1 MNQRIFVE
9 KKSEFDVAS
18 QKILAELQE
27 FTPLTNLK
35 QYVVYDVFD
44 AEEISWDKL
53 LNVLLDSVADISH
66 SQNPADLSISSFA
79 TEYLPGQYDQRAD
92 SAEQAI
98 QLVTG
103 NKPMIRTGKLF
114 VFDKVNDDTLAE
126 LKNYLIN
133 SVDSREKNLDILI
146 KPSIPQPENVPTIDG
161 FVDLDESG
169 LAALHKE
176 WSFSFDLADL
186 KFTQDYFKT
195 ENRNPTETELKVL
208 DTYWSDHCRHTT
220 FFTELKDITFEGDLA
235 NKIEEIFNR
244 YLALRKELG
253 REHKPISLMDI
264 GTIAAKY
271 LRANGKLDDLVI
283 TDEINA
289 CTIEIE
295 VDVEGEKQAWYLLFK
310 NETHNH
316 PTEIEPFGGASTC
329 VGGAI
334 RDPLSGRAFVYQA
347 MRVTG
352 SADPREP
359 IAETLEGKLPQKKIT
374 KTAAKGYSSY
384 GNQIGLATSHVAE
397 LYDPGY
403 KAKRMEVGYVA
414 GAVPKD
420 WVRREAPVTGDRVI
434 MVGGKTGRDGVG
446 GASGSSKVQDQ
457 TSINTLS
464 AEVQKGDAVEERKIQ
479 RLFRKPDVTKLIK
492 KCNDFGAGGVSVA
505 IGEIADSLNINLDKL
520 PTKYAGLNGTELAIS
535 ESQERMAVVVEA
547 KDVAKFIAHAS
558 QENLLAVEVAEVTDS
573 GRMQIF
579 WRGEMIVD
587 LDRIFLDTAGTKK
600 SMTTKVV
607 SNQHAKVQSFNPLT
621 TEQFKNELSQLNVAS
636 QKGLIENFD
645 SHVGRTT
652 VLMPLGGKHL
662 KTPALASVNTIPV
675 LNKSTDTVAISSW
688 GFSTTI
694 ANENPFLMGAYA
706 VVESLA
712 NLVASGGNHKNAR
725 LSFQEYFERL
735 GADSEKWGKPLQA
748 LLGALEAQLE
758 FETAAIGGKDSMS
771 GTFENISVPPTLI
784 SFACAVGEL
793 KNIIS
798 PEIKKAG
805 NYLYLAKHEPLASG
819 IPNYDQLNKVYKDV
833 HHHISNGTIVSAQTI
848 KEGGLATSVFKMM
861 VGNGIGANINYDLDC
876 FASQIGSLI
885 LESTTELEGY
895 ALLGKT
901 EGNSLTVNGDKF
913 STSELLAAW
922 EGTLEQIFPSKV
934 VRGDTNKNDSG
945 DANKNDSGDTNKN
958 DTNKNANEPVR
969 DPTNSAYSTVRE
981 SIKIASDIV
990 RGDTNKYDTNK
1001 YDTNKYP
1008 RVFIPIFPGT
1018 NCEYE
1023 TEHVFV
1029 DAGAD
1034 VHTALFRN
1042 YSEEAISE
1050 SISAFVTELE
1060 AANILMIPGG
1070 FSAGDEP
1077 DGSAKY
1083 IVSVLKNPEVKE
1095 AVHGLIARGGLVLGI
1110 CNGFQAL
1117 VKSGLLPYGEIR
1129 DVDETS
1135 ATMTFNSIGRHI
1147 SQTAHVEVVSDKSP
1161 WLQGM
1166 QGMKYIV
1173 PFSHG
1178 EGRFYANDAMV
1189 KDLAAN
1195 GQIATQYIDFEGN
1208 VALDMPYNP
1217 NGSVHGIEGITDA
1230 TGQIYGRMGHPER
1243 FRKGLMKNIP
1253 EMEFMDIFK
1262 NGVEWFKG

>member
-1 MNQRIFVE
+1 MDQRIFVE
-9 KKSEFDVAS
+9 KKSAFDVES
-18 QKILAELQE
+18 KKVLRELQE
-27 FTPLTNLK
+27 FASITQLK
-35 QYVVYDVFD
+35 QYVIYDVFD
-44 AEEISWDKL
+44 ADENTWGKL
-53 LNVLLDSVADISH
+53 SKVLLDSVADIAH
-66 SQNPADLSISSFA
+66 GQNPVDSSLTSFA
-79 TEYLPGQYDQRAD
+79 VEYLPGQYDQRAD

-103 NKPMIRTGKLF
+103 TKPMIRTGKLF
-114 VFDKVNDDTLAE
+114 EFDQVNDSSLQEIKD
-126 LKNYLIN
+126 YLIN
-133 SVDSREKNLDILI
+133 SVDSQQKDLAVLV
-146 KPSIPQPENVPTIDG
+146 KPNIPKPEDVPTVDG
-161 FVDLDESG
+161 FIDLDENA
-169 LAALHKE
+169 LADLHRE

-295 VDVEGEKQAWYLLFK
+295 VDVEGEKQDWYLLFK

-352 SADPREP
+352 SADPRER
-359 IAETLEGKLPQKKIT
+359 IADTLEGKLPQKKIT

-384 GNQIGLATSHVAE
+384 GNQIGLATSHIAE
-397 LYDPGY
+397 VYDQGY

-446 GASGSSKVQDQ
+446 GASGSSKVQDE

-479 RLFRKPDVTKLIK
+479 RLFRKPEVTRLIK

-547 KDVAKFIAHAS
+547 KDVATFVEYAS

-587 LDRIFLDTAGTKK
+587 LDREFLDTAGTQK
-600 SMTTKVV
+600 SMT
-607 SNQHAKVQSFNPLT
+607 AKVFSEQYAKTQALTPLT
-621 TEQFKNELSQLNVAS
+621 TEQFKKELSNLNVAS

-652 VLMPLGGKHL
+652 VLMPLGGKYL
-662 KTPALASVNTIPV
+662 RTPALASVNTIPV
-675 LNKSTDTVAISSW
+675 LNKSTSTCAISTW
-688 GFSTTI
+688 GFSTAI

-735 GADSEKWGKPLQA
+735 GGDAEKWGKPLQA

-771 GTFENISVPPTLI
+771 GTFEEISVPPTLI
-784 SFACAVGEL
+784 SFACAVGDASH
-793 KNIIS
+793 IIS
-798 PEIKKAG
+798 PEIKSAG
-805 NYLYLAKHEPLASG
+805 NYLYLAKHNAQSTG
-819 IPNYDQLNKVYKDV
+819 VPNYDQLNQVYAEV
-833 HHHISNGTIVSAQTI
+833 HQHIKKGTIVSAQTI
-848 KEGGLATSVFKMM
+848 KEGGLASALFKMM
-861 VGNGIGANINYDLDC
+861 VGNGIGADINYGLDC
-876 FASQIGSLI
+876 FTSQIGSLI
-885 LESTTELEGY
+885 LESTTKLEGY
-895 ALLGKT
+895 ELLGKT
-901 EGNSLTVNGDKF
+901 EGDSLIINGEKF
-913 STSELLAAW
+913 NTEELLAAW
-922 EGTLEQIFPSKV
+922 EGTLEPIFPSTTQK
-934 VRGDTNKNDSG
+934 S
-945 DANKNDSGDTNKN
+945 DARVQK
-958 DTNKNANEPVR
+958 
-969 DPTNSAYSTVRE
+969 
-981 SIKIASDIV
+981 SDAGV
-990 RGDTNKYDTNK
+990 QKSVDRSQTLEVET
-1001 YDTNKYP
+1001 P

-1029 DAGAD
+1029 DTGAD

-1042 YSEEAISE
+1042 YSEEAIAE
-1050 SISAFVTELE
+1050 SISSFVTELN

-1095 AVHGLIARGGLVLGI
+1095 AVHSLIARGGLVLGI

-1129 DVDETS
+1129 DLDESS

-1147 SQTAHVEVVSDKSP
+1147 SQTAQVEVKSAMSP
-1161 WLQGM
+1161 WLAGM
-1166 QGMKYIV
+1166 QGKKYIV

-1178 EGRFYANDAMV
+1178 EGRFYATDDMV
-1189 KDLAAN
+1189 KELAAN
-1195 GQIATQYIDFEGN
+1195 GQIATQYVDFDGN

-1243 FRKGLMKNIP
+1243 YRKGLMKNIP

-1262 NGVEWFKG
+1262 NGVVWFK

>member
-9 KKSEFDVAS
+9 KKSAFDVAS
-18 QKILAELQE
+18 QKVLAELQE
-27 FTPLTNLK
+27 FTPLTHLK
-35 QYVVYDVFD
+35 LYVVYDVFD
-44 AEEISWDKL
+44 AEESSWDKL
-53 LNVLLDSVADISH
+53 LKVLLDSVADISH
-66 SQNPADLSISSFA
+66 TQNPADSSLSSFA

-103 NKPMIRTGKLF
+103 TKPTIRTGKLF
-114 VFDKVNDDTLAE
+114 VFDKINDSQ
-126 LKNYLIN
+126 LKKVKDYLIN
-133 SVDSREKNLDILI
+133 SVDSHEKNLLILV
-146 KPSIPQPENVPTIDG
+146 KPEIPEPTPVETITG
-161 FVDLDESG
+161 FIEMNEST
-169 LAALHKE
+169 LQSFHRE

-186 KFTQDYFKT
+186 KFIQAYFQK
-195 ENRNPTETELKVL
+195 ENRDPTETELKVL

-220 FFTELKDITFEGDLA
+220 FFTELKDIQFAGDLA
-235 NKIEEIFNR
+235 QKVEEVFAR
-244 YLALRKELG
+244 YISLRKELG

-289 CTIEIE
+289 CTIEIK
-295 VDVEGEKQAWYLLFK
+295 VDVEGEEQDWYLLFK

-334 RDPLSGRAFVYQA
+334 RDPLSGRAFVYQS

-352 SADPREP
+352 SADPRER
-359 IAETLEGKLPQKKIT
+359 IEDTLEGKLPQKKIT

-384 GNQIGLATSHVAE
+384 GNQIGLATSHISE

-420 WVRREAPVTGDRVI
+420 WVRREAPLAGDRVI
-434 MVGGKTGRDGVG
+434 MVGGATGRDGVG
-446 GASGSSKVQDQ
+446 GASGSSKVQDE

-464 AEVQKGDAVEERKIQ
+464 AEVQKGDAVQERKIQ
-479 RLFRKPDVTKLIK
+479 RLFRKPEVTRLIK

-520 PTKYAGLNGTELAIS
+520 TTKYAGLNGTELAIS

-547 KDVAKFIAHAS
+547 KDVAAFIEHAS

-579 WRGEMIVD
+579 WRGNMIVD
-587 LDRIFLDTAGTKK
+587 LDRTFLDTAGTQK
-600 SMTTKVV
+600 SMHATAV
-607 SNQHAKVQSFNPLT
+607 SNSYAETQVITPLT
-621 TEQFKNELSQLNVAS
+621 TKQFKKELSQLNVAS

-652 VLMPLGGKHL
+652 VLMPLGGKYL
-662 KTPALASVNTIPV
+662 KTPSLASVNTIPV
-675 LNKSTDTVAISSW
+675 LNKFTDTVAISTW
-688 GFSTTI
+688 GFSTDL
-694 ANENPFLMGAYA
+694 ANKNPFLMGGYA
-706 VVESLA
+706 VVESLSK
-712 NLVASGGNHKNAR
+712 LVASGGNHKNAR

-735 GADSEKWGKPLQA
+735 GTDAKKWGKPLQA

-771 GTFENISVPPTLI
+771 GTFENIHVPPTLI

-798 PEIKKAG
+798 PELKDEG
-805 NYLYLAKHEPLASG
+805 NYIYLAEHQPSENGVPDYG
-819 IPNYDQLNKVYKDV
+819 QLNSMYSDIHK
-833 HHHISNGTIVSAQTI
+833 HIVNGNIISAQTI
-848 KEGGLATSVFKMM
+848 KDGGLASAVFKMA
-861 VGNGIGANINYDLDC
+861 VGNGIGANINYGKDC
-876 FASQIGSLI
+876 FKAQIGSLI
-885 LESTTELEGY
+885 LESTTELEGFE
-895 ALLGKT
+895 LLGKSGR
-901 EGNSLTVNGDKF
+901 ESLIINGETF
-913 STSELLAAW
+913 NLAELTAAW
-922 EGTLEQIFPSKV
+922 EGTLEPIFPSK
-934 VRGDTNKNDSG
+934 TSE
-945 DANKNDSGDTNKN
+945 S
-958 DTNKNANEPVR
+958 VR
-969 DPTNSAYSTVRE
+969 DSESVRVLTNEAT
-981 SIKIASDIV
+981 IV
-990 RGDTNKYDTNK
+990 RGDTNKDITQNLK
-1001 YDTNKYP
+1001 LKTGVRTSEP

-1042 YSEEAISE
+1042 YNETAVSE
-1050 SISAFVTELE
+1050 SISLFVSEIDQ
-1060 AANILMIPGG
+1060 AQILMIPGG

-1083 IVSVLKNPEVKE
+1083 IVSVLKNPAVKD
-1095 AVHGLIARGGLVLGI
+1095 AVHALIARGGLILGI

-1129 DVDETS
+1129 DLDETS
-1135 ATMTFNSIGRHI
+1135 ATMTFNNIGRHI
-1147 SQTAHVEVVSDKSP
+1147 SQTAHVQVKSDKSP
-1161 WLQGM
+1161 WLR
-1166 QGMKYIV
+1166 GMKDQKFII

-1178 EGRFYANDAMV
+1178 EGRFYASDDMV

-1195 GQIATQYIDFEGN
+1195 GQIATQYIDFDGN

-1230 TGQIYGRMGHPER
+1230 SGQIYGRMGHPER
-1243 FRKGLMKNIP
+1243 YRNGLMKNIP
-1253 EMEFMDIFK
+1253 EMAFMDIFK
-1262 NGVEWFKG
+1262 NGVEWFK

>member
-1 MNQRIFVE
+1 MAKV
-9 KKSEFDVAS
+9 KD
-18 QKILAELQE
+18 
-27 FTPLTNLK
+27 
-35 QYVVYDVFD
+35 YV
-44 AEEISWDKL
+44 
-53 LNVLLDSVADISH
+53 
-66 SQNPADLSISSFA
+66 
-79 TEYLPGQYDQRAD
+79 
-92 SAEQAI
+92 
-98 QLVTG
+98 
-103 NKPMIRTGKLF
+103 
-114 VFDKVNDDTLAE
+114 
-126 LKNYLIN
+126 IN
-133 SVDSREKNLDILI
+133 SVDSQEKNLDILVN
-146 KPSIPQPENVPTIDG
+146 PSIPKPTEVPLIEG
-161 FVDLDESG
+161 FTALDEN
-169 LAALHKE
+169 ALLSFHTE

-186 KFTQDYFKT
+186 KFIQDYFIQEK
-195 ENRNPTETELKVL
+195 RNPTETELKVL

-220 FFTELKDITFEGDLA
+220 FFTELKDIQFAGDLA
-235 NKIEEIFNR
+235 YKLEEIFNR

-352 SADPREP
+352 SGDPRER
-359 IAETLEGKLPQKKIT
+359 IENKLEGKLPQKKIT
-374 KTAAKGYSSY
+374 KMAAKGFASY
-384 GNQIGLATSHVAE
+384 GNQIGLATSQIAE
-397 LYDPGY
+397 IYDPGY

-446 GASGSSKVQDQ
+446 GASGSSKVQDE

-479 RLFRKPDVTKLIK
+479 RLFRKPEVTKLIK

-547 KDVAKFIAHAS
+547 KDVTAFVEYAS

-587 LDRIFLDTAGTKK
+587 LDREFLDTAGTQKTMHAK
-600 SMTTKVV
+600 AV
-607 SNQHAKVQSFNPLT
+607 SNSYVETQAITPLT
-621 TEQFKNELSQLNVAS
+621 NDQFKKELSQLNVAS

-652 VLMPLGGKHL
+652 VLMPLGGKYL
-662 KTPALASVNTIPV
+662 KTPSLASVNTIPV
-675 LNKSTDTVAISSW
+675 LNKSTDTVAISTW
-688 GFSTTI
+688 GFSVDL
-694 ANENPFLMGAYA
+694 ANKNPFLMGAYA

-712 NLVASGGNHKNAR
+712 KLVAAGGNHKDAR
-725 LSFQEYFERL
+725 LSFQEYFEKL
-735 GADSEKWGKPLQA
+735 GADAEKWGKPLQA

-771 GTFENISVPPTLI
+771 GTFDNIHVPPTLI

-798 PEIKKAG
+798 PEIKGKE
-805 NYLYLAKHEPLASG
+805 NFLYLAGHQATASG
-819 IPNYDQLNKVYKDV
+819 LPNYDQLNKTYADI
-833 HHHISNGTIVSAQTI
+833 HQHIKKGTIISAQTI
-848 KEGGLATSVFKMM
+848 KDGGLASAVFKMA
-861 VGNGIGANINYDLDC
+861 VGNGIGADINYGNDC
-876 FASQIGSLI
+876 FKPQIGSLI
-885 LESTTELEGY
+885 LESKTELTGY
-895 ALLGKT
+895 ELLGKT
-901 EGNSLTVNGDKF
+901 GGSDLTINGETFKLAEL
-913 STSELLAAW
+913 TSAW
-922 EGTLEQIFPSKV
+922 EGTLEPIFPSKTTANTKESNSKFQ
-934 VRGDTNKNDSG
+934 DSSANTLETN
-945 DANKNDSGDTNKN
+945 
-958 DTNKNANEPVR
+958 
-969 DPTNSAYSTVRE
+969 NSKLETV
-981 SIKIASDIV
+981 
-990 RGDTNKYDTNK
+990 
-1001 YDTNKYP
+1001 

-1023 TEHVFV
+1023 SEHVFV

-1034 VHTALFRN
+1034 VHTRLFTN
-1042 YSEEAISE
+1042 YNEQAVSE
-1050 SISAFVTELE
+1050 SIAAFVEQIN
-1060 AANILMIPGG
+1060 AANIMMIPGG

-1083 IVSVLKNPEVKE
+1083 IVSVLKNPAIKD
-1095 AVHGLIARGGLVLGI
+1095 AVHALLKRGGLMLGI

-1129 DVDETS
+1129 DLDDTS
-1135 ATMTFNSIGRHI
+1135 ATMTFNNIGRHI
-1147 SQTAHVEVVSDKSP
+1147 SQTAHVEVKSDKSP
-1161 WLQGM
+1161 WLAGM
-1166 QGMKYIV
+1166 QGKKYIV

-1189 KDLAAN
+1189 KELATN

-1243 FRKGLMKNIP
+1243 YRKGLMKNIP

>member
-1 MNQRIFVE
+1 MRCCHF
-9 KKSEFDVAS
+9 
-18 QKILAELQE
+18 
-27 FTPLTNLK
+27 
-35 QYVVYDVFD
+35 
-44 AEEISWDKL
+44 
-53 LNVLLDSVADISH
+53 
-66 SQNPADLSISSFA
+66 
-79 TEYLPGQYDQRAD
+79 
-92 SAEQAI
+92 
-98 QLVTG
+98 
-103 NKPMIRTGKLF
+103 
-114 VFDKVNDDTLAE
+114 
-126 LKNYLIN
+126 
-133 SVDSREKNLDILI
+133 
-146 KPSIPQPENVPTIDG
+146 IPNGV
-161 FVDLDESG
+161 
-169 LAALHKE
+169 
-176 WSFSFDLADL
+176 FSFDLADL
-186 KFTQDYFKT
+186 KFIQDYFIQEK
-195 ENRNPTETELKVL
+195 RNPTETELKVL

-220 FFTELKDITFEGDLA
+220 FFTELKDIQFAGDLA
-235 NKIEEIFNR
+235 YKLEEIFNR

-352 SADPREP
+352 SGDPRER
-359 IAETLEGKLPQKKIT
+359 IENTLEGKLPQKKIT
-374 KTAAKGYSSY
+374 KMAAKGFASY
-384 GNQIGLATSHVAE
+384 GNQIGLATSQIAE
-397 LYDPGY
+397 IYDPGY

-414 GAVPKD
+414 GAVPKE

-434 MVGGKTGRDGVG
+434 MVGGATGRDGVG
-446 GASGSSKVQDQ
+446 GASGSSKVQDE

-479 RLFRKPDVTKLIK
+479 RLFRKPEVTKLIK

-535 ESQERMAVVVEA
+535 ESQERMAVVLEA
-547 KDVAKFIAHAS
+547 KDVTAFVEYAS

-587 LDRIFLDTAGTKK
+587 LDREFLDTAGTQKTMHAK
-600 SMTTKVV
+600 AV
-607 SNQHAKVQSFNPLT
+607 SNSYVETQAITPLT
-621 TEQFKNELSQLNVAS
+621 NDQFKKELSQLNVAS

-652 VLMPLGGKHL
+652 VLMPLGGKYL
-662 KTPALASVNTIPV
+662 KTPSLASVNTIPV
-675 LNKSTDTVAISSW
+675 LNKSTDTVAISAW
-688 GFSTTI
+688 GFSVDL
-694 ANENPFLMGAYA
+694 ANKNPFLMGAYA

-712 NLVASGGNHKNAR
+712 KLVAAGGNHKDAR
-725 LSFQEYFERL
+725 LSFQEYFEKL
-735 GADSEKWGKPLQA
+735 GADAEKWGKPLQA

-771 GTFENISVPPTLI
+771 GTFDNIHVPPTLI

-798 PEIKKAG
+798 PEIKGKE
-805 NYLYLAKHEPLASG
+805 NFLYLAGHQATASG
-819 IPNYDQLNKVYKDV
+819 LPNYDQLNKTYADI
-833 HHHISNGTIVSAQTI
+833 HQHIKKGTIISAQTI
-848 KEGGLATSVFKMM
+848 KDGGLASAVFKMA
-861 VGNGIGANINYDLDC
+861 VGNGIGADINYGNDC
-876 FASQIGSLI
+876 FKPQIGSLI
-885 LESTTELEGY
+885 LESKTELTGY
-895 ALLGKT
+895 ELLGKT
-901 EGNSLTVNGDKF
+901 GGSDLTINGETFKLAEL
-913 STSELLAAW
+913 TSAW
-922 EGTLEQIFPSKV
+922 EGTLEPIFPSKTTANTKESNSKFQ
-934 VRGDTNKNDSG
+934 DSSANTLETN
-945 DANKNDSGDTNKN
+945 
-958 DTNKNANEPVR
+958 
-969 DPTNSAYSTVRE
+969 NSKLETV
-981 SIKIASDIV
+981 
-990 RGDTNKYDTNK
+990 
-1001 YDTNKYP
+1001 

-1023 TEHVFV
+1023 SEHVFV

-1034 VHTALFRN
+1034 VRTRLFTN
-1042 YSEEAISE
+1042 YNEQAVSE
-1050 SISAFVTELE
+1050 SIAAFVEQIN
-1060 AANILMIPGG
+1060 AANIMMIPGG

-1083 IVSVLKNPEVKE
+1083 IVSVLKNPAIKD
-1095 AVHGLIARGGLVLGI
+1095 AVHALLKRGGLMLGI

-1129 DVDETS
+1129 DLDDTS
-1135 ATMTFNSIGRHI
+1135 ATMTFNNIGRHI
-1147 SQTAHVEVVSDKSP
+1147 SQTAHVEVKSDKSP
-1161 WLQGM
+1161 WLAGM
-1166 QGMKYIV
+1166 QGKKYIV

-1189 KDLAAN
+1189 KELATN

-1208 VALDMPYNP
+1208 IALDMPYNP

-1243 FRKGLMKNIP
+1243 YRKGLMKNIP

>member
-18 QKILAELQE
+18 QKLLAELQE
-27 FTPLTNLK
+27 FTPLTSLK

-44 AEEISWDKL
+44 AEEASWDKL

-66 SQNPADLSISSFA
+66 TKNPADAALSSFA

-98 QLVTG
+98 QLVTS

-114 VFDKVNDDTLAE
+114 VFDKVNDSVLAE

-133 SVDSREKNLDILI
+133 SVDSQEKNLELLV
-146 KPSIPQPENVPTIDG
+146 KPNIPQPENVPTIDG
-161 FVDLDESG
+161 FIDLDESG

-186 KFTQDYFKT
+186 KFTQEYFKT
-195 ENRNPTETELKVL
+195 EKRNPTETELKVL

-235 NKIEEIFNR
+235 HKIEEIFNR

-359 IAETLEGKLPQKKIT
+359 IADTLEGKLPQKKIT

-420 WVRREAPVTGDRVI
+420 WVRREAPETGDRVI

-446 GASGSSKVQDQ
+446 GASGSSKVQDE

-479 RLFRKPDVTKLIK
+479 RLFRKPEVTRLIK

-547 KDVAKFIAHAS
+547 KDVAAFIAHAS

-587 LDRIFLDTAGTKK
+587 LDRVFLDTAGTQKT
-600 SMTTKVV
+600 MTAKVV
-607 SNQHAKVQSFNPLT
+607 SDSHAKIQALTPLT
-621 TEQFKNELSQLNVAS
+621 ADQFKKELSGLNVAS

-652 VLMPLGGKHL
+652 VLMPLGGKYL

-688 GFSTTI
+688 GFSTTM
-694 ANENPFLMGAYA
+694 ANENPFLMGAYS

-735 GADSEKWGKPLQA
+735 GADAEKWGKPLQA

-784 SFACAVGEL
+784 SFACAVGEM

-805 NYLYLAKHEPLASG
+805 NYLYLAKHQPLASG
-819 IPNYDQLNKVYKDV
+819 IPNYDQLNTVYKDI
-833 HHHISNGTIVSAQTI
+833 HEHISNGTIVSAQTI
-848 KEGGLATSVFKMM
+848 KEGGLATAVFKMM
-861 VGNGIGANINYDLDC
+861 VGNGIGATITYGLDC

-885 LESTTELEGY
+885 LESTKELDGY
-895 ALLGKT
+895 ELLGRT
-901 EGNSLTVNGDKF
+901 EGDSLTINGEQF
-913 STSELLAAW
+913 NTSELLAAW
-922 EGTLEQIFPSKV
+922 EGTLEPIFPSKTAASTKDSSTKFLSSKYKSQQEV
-934 VRGDTNKNDSG
+934 NPSTAAQGDFSQI
-945 DANKNDSGDTNKN
+945 DT
-958 DTNKNANEPVR
+958 
-969 DPTNSAYSTVRE
+969 
-981 SIKIASDIV
+981 
-990 RGDTNKYDTNK
+990 
-1001 YDTNKYP
+1001 P

-1042 YSEEAISE
+1042 FSEEAIAE
-1050 SISAFVTELE
+1050 SISAFVTELN

-1129 DVDETS
+1129 DLDETS

-1161 WLQGM
+1161 WLRGM
-1166 QGMKYIV
+1166 KGKKYIV

-1178 EGRFYANDAMV
+1178 EGRFFAPDTMV
-1189 KDLAAN
+1189 KDLAAS
-1195 GQIATQYIDFEGN
+1195 GQIATQYIDFDGN

-1262 NGVEWFKG
+1262 NGVEWFK

>member
-1 MNQRIFVE
+1 M
-9 KKSEFDVAS
+9 A
-18 QKILAELQE
+18 
-27 FTPLTNLK
+27 
-35 QYVVYDVFD
+35 
-44 AEEISWDKL
+44 
-53 LNVLLDSVADISH
+53 
-66 SQNPADLSISSFA
+66 
-79 TEYLPGQYDQRAD
+79 
-92 SAEQAI
+92 
-98 QLVTG
+98 
-103 NKPMIRTGKLF
+103 
-114 VFDKVNDDTLAE
+114 KVKD
-126 LKNYLIN
+126 YLIN
-133 SVDSREKNLDILI
+133 SVDSQEKNLDILVN
-146 KPSIPQPENVPTIDG
+146 PSIPKPTEVPLIEG
-161 FVDLDESG
+161 FTALDEN
-169 LAALHKE
+169 ALLSFHTE

-186 KFTQDYFKT
+186 KFIQDYFIQEK
-195 ENRNPTETELKVL
+195 RNPTETELKVL

-220 FFTELKDITFEGDLA
+220 FFTELKDIQFAGDLA
-235 NKIEEIFNR
+235 YKLEEIFNR

-352 SADPREP
+352 SGDPRER
-359 IAETLEGKLPQKKIT
+359 IENTLEGKLPQKKIT
-374 KTAAKGYSSY
+374 KMAAKGFASY
-384 GNQIGLATSHVAE
+384 GNQIGLATSQIAE
-397 LYDPGY
+397 IYDPGY

-446 GASGSSKVQDQ
+446 GASGSSKVQDE

-479 RLFRKPDVTKLIK
+479 RLFRKPEVTKLIK

-547 KDVAKFIAHAS
+547 KDVTAFVEYAS

-587 LDRIFLDTAGTKK
+587 LDREFLDTAGTQKTMHAK
-600 SMTTKVV
+600 AV
-607 SNQHAKVQSFNPLT
+607 SNSYVETQAITPLAND
-621 TEQFKNELSQLNVAS
+621 QFKKELSQLNVAS

-652 VLMPLGGKHL
+652 VLMPLGGKYL
-662 KTPALASVNTIPV
+662 KTPSLASVNTIPV
-675 LNKSTDTVAISSW
+675 LNKSTDTVAISTW
-688 GFSTTI
+688 GFSVDL
-694 ANENPFLMGAYA
+694 ANKNPFLMGAYA

-712 NLVASGGNHKNAR
+712 KLVAAGGNHKDAR
-725 LSFQEYFERL
+725 LSFQEYFEKL
-735 GADSEKWGKPLQA
+735 GADAEKWGKPLQA

-771 GTFENISVPPTLI
+771 GTFDNIHVPPTLI

-798 PEIKKAG
+798 PEIKGKE
-805 NYLYLAKHEPLASG
+805 NFLYLAGHQATASG
-819 IPNYDQLNKVYKDV
+819 LPNYDQLNKTYADI
-833 HHHISNGTIVSAQTI
+833 HQHIKKGTIISAQTI
-848 KEGGLATSVFKMM
+848 KDGGLASAVFKMA
-861 VGNGIGANINYDLDC
+861 VGNGIGADINYGNDC
-876 FASQIGSLI
+876 FKPQIGSLI
-885 LESTTELEGY
+885 LESKTELTGY
-895 ALLGKT
+895 ELLGKT
-901 EGNSLTVNGDKF
+901 GGSDLTINGETFKLAEL
-913 STSELLAAW
+913 TSAW
-922 EGTLEQIFPSKV
+922 EGTLEPIFPSKTTANTKESNSKFQ
-934 VRGDTNKNDSG
+934 DSSANTLETN
-945 DANKNDSGDTNKN
+945 
-958 DTNKNANEPVR
+958 
-969 DPTNSAYSTVRE
+969 NSKLETV
-981 SIKIASDIV
+981 
-990 RGDTNKYDTNK
+990 
-1001 YDTNKYP
+1001 

-1023 TEHVFV
+1023 SEHVFV

-1034 VHTALFRN
+1034 VRTRLFTN
-1042 YSEEAISE
+1042 YNEQAVSE
-1050 SISAFVTELE
+1050 SIAAFVEQIN
-1060 AANILMIPGG
+1060 AANIMMIPGG

-1083 IVSVLKNPEVKE
+1083 IVSVLKNPAIKD
-1095 AVHGLIARGGLVLGI
+1095 AVHALLKRGGLMLGI

-1129 DVDETS
+1129 DLDDTS
-1135 ATMTFNSIGRHI
+1135 ATMTFNNIGRHI
-1147 SQTAHVEVVSDKSP
+1147 SQTAHVEVKSDKSP
-1161 WLQGM
+1161 WLAGM
-1166 QGMKYIV
+1166 QGKKYIV

-1189 KDLAAN
+1189 KELATN

-1243 FRKGLMKNIP
+1243 YRKGLMKNIP

>member
-1 MNQRIFVE
+1 MAKV
-9 KKSEFDVAS
+9 KD
-18 QKILAELQE
+18 
-27 FTPLTNLK
+27 
-35 QYVVYDVFD
+35 YV
-44 AEEISWDKL
+44 
-53 LNVLLDSVADISH
+53 
-66 SQNPADLSISSFA
+66 
-79 TEYLPGQYDQRAD
+79 
-92 SAEQAI
+92 
-98 QLVTG
+98 
-103 NKPMIRTGKLF
+103 
-114 VFDKVNDDTLAE
+114 
-126 LKNYLIN
+126 IN
-133 SVDSREKNLDILI
+133 SVDSQEKNLDILVN
-146 KPSIPQPENVPTIDG
+146 PSIPKPTEVPIIEG
-161 FVDLDESG
+161 FIALDEN
-169 LAALHKE
+169 ALLSFHTE

-186 KFTQDYFKT
+186 KFIQDYFIQEK
-195 ENRNPTETELKVL
+195 RNPTETELKVL

-220 FFTELKDITFEGDLA
+220 FFTELKDIQFAGDLA
-235 NKIEEIFNR
+235 YKLEEIFNR

-352 SADPREP
+352 SGDPRER
-359 IAETLEGKLPQKKIT
+359 IENKLEGKLPQKKIT
-374 KTAAKGYSSY
+374 KMAAKGFASY
-384 GNQIGLATSHVAE
+384 GNQIGLATSQIAE
-397 LYDPGY
+397 IYDPGY

-446 GASGSSKVQDQ
+446 GASGSSKVQDE

-479 RLFRKPDVTKLIK
+479 RLFRKPEVTKLIK

-547 KDVAKFIAHAS
+547 KDVTAFVEYAS

-587 LDRIFLDTAGTKK
+587 LDREFLDTAGTQKTMHAK
-600 SMTTKVV
+600 AV
-607 SNQHAKVQSFNPLT
+607 SNSYVETQAITPLT
-621 TEQFKNELSQLNVAS
+621 NDQFKKELSQLNVAS

-652 VLMPLGGKHL
+652 VLMPLGGKYL
-662 KTPALASVNTIPV
+662 KTPSLASVNTIPV
-675 LNKSTDTVAISSW
+675 LNKSTDTVAISTW
-688 GFSTTI
+688 GFSVDL
-694 ANENPFLMGAYA
+694 ANKNPFLMGAYA

-712 NLVASGGNHKNAR
+712 KLVAAGGNHKDAR
-725 LSFQEYFERL
+725 LSFQEYFEKL
-735 GADSEKWGKPLQA
+735 GADAEKWGKPLQA

-771 GTFENISVPPTLI
+771 GTFDNIHVPPTLI

-798 PEIKKAG
+798 PEIKGKE
-805 NYLYLAKHEPLASG
+805 NFLYLAGHQATASG
-819 IPNYDQLNKVYKDV
+819 LPNYDQLNKTYADI
-833 HHHISNGTIVSAQTI
+833 HQHIKKGTIISAQTI
-848 KEGGLATSVFKMM
+848 KDGGLASAVFKMA
-861 VGNGIGANINYDLDC
+861 VGNGIGADINYGNDC
-876 FASQIGSLI
+876 FKPQIGSLI
-885 LESTTELEGY
+885 LESKTELTGY
-895 ALLGKT
+895 ELLGKT
-901 EGNSLTVNGDKF
+901 GGSDLTINGETFKLAEL
-913 STSELLAAW
+913 TSAW
-922 EGTLEQIFPSKV
+922 EGTLEPIFPSKTTANTKESNSKFQ
-934 VRGDTNKNDSG
+934 DSSANTLETN
-945 DANKNDSGDTNKN
+945 
-958 DTNKNANEPVR
+958 
-969 DPTNSAYSTVRE
+969 NSKLETV
-981 SIKIASDIV
+981 
-990 RGDTNKYDTNK
+990 
-1001 YDTNKYP
+1001 

-1023 TEHVFV
+1023 SEHVFV

-1034 VHTALFRN
+1034 VHTRLFTN
-1042 YSEEAISE
+1042 YNEQAVSE
-1050 SISAFVTELE
+1050 SIAAFVEQIN
-1060 AANILMIPGG
+1060 AANIMMIPGG

-1083 IVSVLKNPEVKE
+1083 IVSVLKNPAIKD
-1095 AVHGLIARGGLVLGI
+1095 AVHDLLKRGGLMLGI

-1129 DVDETS
+1129 DLDDTS
-1135 ATMTFNSIGRHI
+1135 ATMTFNNIGRHI
-1147 SQTAHVEVVSDKSP
+1147 SQTAHVEVKSDKSP
-1161 WLQGM
+1161 WLAGM
-1166 QGMKYIV
+1166 QGKKYIV

-1189 KDLAAN
+1189 KELATN

-1243 FRKGLMKNIP
+1243 YRKGLMKNIP

>member
-1 MNQRIFVE
+1 M
-9 KKSEFDVAS
+9 
-18 QKILAELQE
+18 
-27 FTPLTNLK
+27 
-35 QYVVYDVFD
+35 
-44 AEEISWDKL
+44 
-53 LNVLLDSVADISH
+53 
-66 SQNPADLSISSFA
+66 
-79 TEYLPGQYDQRAD
+79 
-92 SAEQAI
+92 
-98 QLVTG
+98 
-103 NKPMIRTGKLF
+103 
-114 VFDKVNDDTLAE
+114 FDKVSDSDLA
-126 LKNYLIN
+126 KVKDYLIN
-133 SVDSREKNLDILI
+133 SVDSQEKNLDILVN
-146 KPSIPQPENVPTIDG
+146 PSIPKPTEVPLIEG
-161 FVDLDESG
+161 FTALDEN
-169 LAALHKE
+169 ALLSFHTE

-186 KFTQDYFKT
+186 KFIQDYFIQEK
-195 ENRNPTETELKVL
+195 RNPTETELKVL

-220 FFTELKDITFEGDLA
+220 FFTELKDIQFAGDLA
-235 NKIEEIFNR
+235 YKLEEIFNR

-352 SADPREP
+352 SGDPRER
-359 IAETLEGKLPQKKIT
+359 IENTLEGKLPQKKIT
-374 KTAAKGYSSY
+374 KMAAKGFASY
-384 GNQIGLATSHVAE
+384 GNQIGLATSQIAE
-397 LYDPGY
+397 IYDPGY

-434 MVGGKTGRDGVG
+434 MVGGATGRDGVG
-446 GASGSSKVQDQ
+446 GASGSSKVQDE

-479 RLFRKPDVTKLIK
+479 RLFRKPEVTKLIK

-547 KDVAKFIAHAS
+547 KDVAAFVEYAS

-587 LDRIFLDTAGTKK
+587 LDREFLDTAGTQKTMHAK
-600 SMTTKVV
+600 AV
-607 SNQHAKVQSFNPLT
+607 SNSYVETQAITPLT
-621 TEQFKNELSQLNVAS
+621 DDQFKKELSQLNVAS

-652 VLMPLGGKHL
+652 VLMPLGGKYL
-662 KTPALASVNTIPV
+662 KTPSLASVNTIPV
-675 LNKSTDTVAISSW
+675 LNKSTDTVAISAW
-688 GFSTTI
+688 GFSVDL
-694 ANENPFLMGAYA
+694 ANKNPFLMGAYA

-712 NLVASGGNHKNAR
+712 KLVAAGGNHKDAR
-725 LSFQEYFERL
+725 LSFQEYFEKL
-735 GADSEKWGKPLQA
+735 GADAEKWGKPLQA

-771 GTFENISVPPTLI
+771 GTFDNIHVPPTLI

-798 PEIKKAG
+798 PEIKGKE
-805 NYLYLAKHEPLASG
+805 NFLYLAGHQATASG
-819 IPNYDQLNKVYKDV
+819 LPNYDQLNKTYADI
-833 HHHISNGTIVSAQTI
+833 HQHIKKGTIISAQTI
-848 KEGGLATSVFKMM
+848 KDGGLASAVFKMA
-861 VGNGIGANINYDLDC
+861 VGNGIGADINYGNDC
-876 FASQIGSLI
+876 FKPQIGSLI
-885 LESTTELEGY
+885 LESKTELTGY
-895 ALLGKT
+895 ELLGKT
-901 EGNSLTVNGDKF
+901 GGSDLTINGETFKLAEL
-913 STSELLAAW
+913 TSAW
-922 EGTLEQIFPSKV
+922 EGTLESIFPSKTTANTKESNSKFQ
-934 VRGDTNKNDSG
+934 DSSANTLETN
-945 DANKNDSGDTNKN
+945 
-958 DTNKNANEPVR
+958 
-969 DPTNSAYSTVRE
+969 NSKLETV
-981 SIKIASDIV
+981 
-990 RGDTNKYDTNK
+990 
-1001 YDTNKYP
+1001 

-1023 TEHVFV
+1023 SEHVFV

-1034 VHTALFRN
+1034 VRTRLFTN
-1042 YSEEAISE
+1042 YNEQAVSE
-1050 SISAFVTELE
+1050 SIAAFVEQIN
-1060 AANILMIPGG
+1060 AANIMMIPGG

-1083 IVSVLKNPEVKE
+1083 IVSVLKNPAIKD
-1095 AVHGLIARGGLVLGI
+1095 AVHALLKRGGLMLGI

-1129 DVDETS
+1129 DLDDTS
-1135 ATMTFNSIGRHI
+1135 ATMTFNNIGRHI
-1147 SQTAHVEVVSDKSP
+1147 SQTAHVEVKSDKSP
-1161 WLQGM
+1161 WLAGM
-1166 QGMKYIV
+1166 QGKRYIV

-1189 KDLAAN
+1189 KELATN
-1195 GQIATQYIDFEGN
+1195 GQIATQYIDFDGN

-1243 FRKGLMKNIP
+1243 YRKGLMKNIP

>member
-9 KKSEFDVAS
+9 KKSAFDVES
-18 QKILAELQE
+18 HKVLAELQE
-27 FTPLTNLK
+27 FTSLTHLK
-35 QYVVYDVFD
+35 QYVIYDVFD
-44 AEEISWDKL
+44 AQEQSWDKL
-53 LNVLLDSVADISH
+53 KTVLLDAVTDITYAE
-66 SQNPADLSISSFA
+66 NPAASNTSSFA

-92 SAEQAI
+92 SAAQAI
-98 QLVTG
+98 QLVVG
-103 NKPMIRTGKLF
+103 NKPAIRTGKLF
-114 VFDKVNDDTLAE
+114 VFDKVSDSDLA
-126 LKNYLIN
+126 KVKDYVIN
-133 SVDSREKNLDILI
+133 SVDSQEKNLDILVN
-146 KPSIPQPENVPTIDG
+146 PSIPKPTEVPIIEG
-161 FVDLDESG
+161 FTTLDESAL
-169 LAALHKE
+169 LAFHTE

-186 KFTQDYFKT
+186 KFIHTYFQNEK
-195 ENRNPTETELKVL
+195 RNPTETELKVL

-220 FFTELKDITFEGDLA
+220 FFTELKDIQFAGDLA
-235 NKIEEIFNR
+235 YKLEEIFNR

-352 SADPREP
+352 SADPRER
-359 IAETLEGKLPQKKIT
+359 IEDTLEGKLPQKKIT
-374 KTAAKGYSSY
+374 KTAAKGFASY
-384 GNQIGLATSHVAE
+384 GNQIGLATSQIAE
-397 LYDPGY
+397 VYDPGY

-434 MVGGKTGRDGVG
+434 MVGGATGRDGVG
-446 GASGSSKVQDQ
+446 GASGSSKVQDE

-479 RLFRKPDVTKLIK
+479 RLFRKPEVTKLIK

-547 KDVAKFIAHAS
+547 KDVETFIAYAS
-558 QENLLAVEVAEVTDS
+558 QENLLAVDVAEVTDS

-587 LDRIFLDTAGTKK
+587 LDREFLDTAGTQKTMHAK
-600 SMTTKVV
+600 AV
-607 SNQHAKVQSFNPLT
+607 SNSYVETQVITPLT
-621 TEQFKNELSQLNVAS
+621 NEQFKKELSQLNVAS

-652 VLMPLGGKHL
+652 VLMPLGGKYL
-662 KTPALASVNTIPV
+662 KTPSLASVNTIPV
-675 LNKSTDTVAISSW
+675 LNKSTDTVAISTW
-688 GFSTTI
+688 GFSVDL
-694 ANENPFLMGAYA
+694 ANKNPFLMGVYA

-712 NLVASGGNHKNAR
+712 KLVAAGGNHKDAR
-725 LSFQEYFERL
+725 LSFQEYFEKL
-735 GADSEKWGKPLQA
+735 GADAEKWGKPLQA

-771 GTFENISVPPTLI
+771 GTFDNIHVPPTLI

-798 PEIKKAG
+798 PEIKGEG
-805 NYLYLAKHEPLASG
+805 NYLYLAEHQATASG
-819 IPNYDQLNKVYKDV
+819 LPNYDLLNKTYADI
-833 HHHISNGTIVSAQTI
+833 HQHIKNSTILSAQTI
-848 KEGGLATSVFKMM
+848 KDGGLASAVFKMA
-861 VGNGIGANINYDLDC
+861 VGNGIGADINYGKDC
-876 FASQIGSLI
+876 FIPQIGSLI
-885 LESTTELEGY
+885 LESKTELAGY
-895 ALLGKT
+895 ELLGKT
-901 EGNSLTVNGDKF
+901 GGSDLTINSEIFNLAELT
-913 STSELLAAW
+913 AAW
-922 EGTLEQIFPSKV
+922 EGTLEPIFPSV
-934 VRGDTNKNDSG
+934 TPRLQPWESTDGNQ
-945 DANKNDSGDTNKN
+945 
-958 DTNKNANEPVR
+958 
-969 DPTNSAYSTVRE
+969 TVRVSTNEE
-981 SIKIASDIV
+981 SSSAIIREDI
-990 RGDTNKYDTNK
+990 
-1001 YDTNKYP
+1001 P

-1023 TEHVFV
+1023 SEHVFV

-1034 VHTALFRN
+1034 VHTRLFAN

-1050 SISAFVTELE
+1050 SIAAFVEQIN
-1060 AANILMIPGG
+1060 AANIMMIPGG

-1083 IVSVLKNPEVKE
+1083 IVSVLKNPAIKD
-1095 AVHGLIARGGLVLGI
+1095 AVHALLKRGGLMLGI

-1129 DVDETS
+1129 DLDDTS

-1147 SQTAHVEVVSDKSP
+1147 SQTAHVEVKSDKSP
-1161 WLQGM
+1161 WLAGM
-1166 QGMKYIV
+1166 KGKKYIV

-1178 EGRFYANDAMV
+1178 EGRFYADDAMV
-1189 KDLAAN
+1189 KELAAN

-1208 VALDMPYNP
+1208 IALDMPYNP

-1243 FRKGLMKNIP
+1243 YRKGLMKNIP

>member
-9 KKSEFDVAS
+9 KKSAFDVES
-18 QKILAELQE
+18 HKVLAELQE
-27 FTPLTNLK
+27 FTSLTHLK
-35 QYVVYDVFD
+35 QYVIYDVFD
-44 AEEISWDKL
+44 AQEQSWDKL
-53 LNVLLDSVADISH
+53 KTVLLDAVADITH
-66 SQNPADLSISSFA
+66 AENPAASNTSSFA

-92 SAEQAI
+92 SAAQAI
-98 QLVTG
+98 QLVAG
-103 NKPMIRTGKLF
+103 SKPAIRTGKLF
-114 VFDKVNDDTLAE
+114 VFDKVSDSDLA
-126 LKNYLIN
+126 KVKDYLIN
-133 SVDSREKNLDILI
+133 SVDSQEKNLDILVN
-146 KPSIPQPENVPTIDG
+146 PSIPKPTEVPLIEG
-161 FVDLDESG
+161 FTALDEN
-169 LAALHKE
+169 ALLSFHTE

-186 KFTQDYFKT
+186 KFIQDYFIQEK
-195 ENRNPTETELKVL
+195 RNPTETELKVL

-220 FFTELKDITFEGDLA
+220 FFTELKDIQFAGDLA
-235 NKIEEIFNR
+235 YKLEEIFNR

-352 SADPREP
+352 SGDPRER
-359 IAETLEGKLPQKKIT
+359 IENTLEGKLPQKKIT
-374 KTAAKGYSSY
+374 KMAAKGFASY
-384 GNQIGLATSHVAE
+384 GNQIGLATSQIAE
-397 LYDPGY
+397 IYDPGY

-434 MVGGKTGRDGVG
+434 MVGGATGRDGVG
-446 GASGSSKVQDQ
+446 GASGSSKVQDE

-479 RLFRKPDVTKLIK
+479 RLFRKPEVTKLIK

-547 KDVAKFIAHAS
+547 KDVTAFVEYAS

-587 LDRIFLDTAGTKK
+587 LDREFLDTAGTQKTMHAK
-600 SMTTKVV
+600 AV
-607 SNQHAKVQSFNPLT
+607 SNSYVETQAITPLAND
-621 TEQFKNELSQLNVAS
+621 QFKKELSQLNVAS

-652 VLMPLGGKHL
+652 VLMPLGGKYL
-662 KTPALASVNTIPV
+662 KTPSLASVNTIPV
-675 LNKSTDTVAISSW
+675 LNKSTDTVAISTW
-688 GFSTTI
+688 GFSVDL
-694 ANENPFLMGAYA
+694 ANKNPFLMGAYA

-712 NLVASGGNHKNAR
+712 KLVAAGGNHKDAR
-725 LSFQEYFERL
+725 LSFQEYFEKL
-735 GADSEKWGKPLQA
+735 GADAEKWGKPLQA

-771 GTFENISVPPTLI
+771 GTFDNIHVPPTLI

-798 PEIKKAG
+798 PEIKGKE
-805 NYLYLAKHEPLASG
+805 NFLYLAGHQATASG
-819 IPNYDQLNKVYKDV
+819 LPNYDQLNKTYADI
-833 HHHISNGTIVSAQTI
+833 HQHIKKGTIISAQTI
-848 KEGGLATSVFKMM
+848 KDGGLASAVFKMA
-861 VGNGIGANINYDLDC
+861 VGNGIGADINYGNDC
-876 FASQIGSLI
+876 FKPQIGSLI
-885 LESTTELEGY
+885 LESKTELTGY
-895 ALLGKT
+895 ELLGKT
-901 EGNSLTVNGDKF
+901 GGSDLTINGETFKLAEL
-913 STSELLAAW
+913 TSAW
-922 EGTLEQIFPSKV
+922 EGTLEPIFPSKTTANTKESNSKFQ
-934 VRGDTNKNDSG
+934 DSSANTLETN
-945 DANKNDSGDTNKN
+945 
-958 DTNKNANEPVR
+958 
-969 DPTNSAYSTVRE
+969 NSKLETV
-981 SIKIASDIV
+981 
-990 RGDTNKYDTNK
+990 
-1001 YDTNKYP
+1001 

-1023 TEHVFV
+1023 SEHVFV

-1034 VHTALFRN
+1034 VHTRLFTN
-1042 YSEEAISE
+1042 YNEQAVSE
-1050 SISAFVTELE
+1050 SIAAFVEQIN
-1060 AANILMIPGG
+1060 ASNIMMIPGG

-1083 IVSVLKNPEVKE
+1083 IVSVLKNPAIKD
-1095 AVHGLIARGGLVLGI
+1095 AVHALLKRGGLMLGI

-1129 DVDETS
+1129 DLDDTS
-1135 ATMTFNSIGRHI
+1135 ATMTFNNIGRHI
-1147 SQTAHVEVVSDKSP
+1147 SQTAHVEVKSDKSP
-1161 WLQGM
+1161 WLAGM
-1166 QGMKYIV
+1166 QGKKYIV

-1189 KDLAAN
+1189 KELATN

-1243 FRKGLMKNIP
+1243 YRKGLMKNIP

>member
-1 MNQRIFVE
+1 MNRRIFVE
-9 KKSEFDVAS
+9 KKPAFDVES

-27 FTPLTNLK
+27 FIPLTTLK
-35 QYVVYDVFD
+35 LCVIYDVFD
-44 AEEISWDKL
+44 AKETSWEQTKR
-53 LNVLLDSVADISH
+53 VLLDSVADIAHYEIPSKER
-66 SQNPADLSISSFA
+66 SSSFA
-79 TEYLPGQYDQRAD
+79 MEYLPGQYDQRAD

-103 NKPMIRTGKLF
+103 HKPTIRTGKYF
-114 VFDKVNDDTLAE
+114 VFNEVSSQDLA
-126 LKNYLIN
+126 KIKKYLIN
-133 SVDSREKNLDILI
+133 TVDSQEKRLDVLEL
-146 KPSIPQPENVPTIDG
+146 PEIPQPEKVASIDG
-161 FVDLDESG
+161 FTALTKDELQSFH
-169 LAALHKE
+169 AD
-176 WSFSFDLADL
+176 WSFSFDLDDL
-186 KFTQDYFKT
+186 KFIQTYFQK
-195 ENRNPTETELKVL
+195 EGRNPTETELKVL

-220 FFTELKDITFEGDLA
+220 FFTELKDIQFAGDLA
-235 NKIEEIFNR
+235 NKLEEVFNR
-244 YLALRKELG
+244 YLSLRKELG

-295 VDVEGEKQAWYLLFK
+295 VDVEGEKQDWYLLFK

-352 SADPREP
+352 SANPLERIED
-359 IAETLEGKLPQKKIT
+359 TLDGKLPQKKIT

-384 GNQIGLATSHVAE
+384 GNQIGLATSHIAE
-397 LYDPGY
+397 VYDEGY

-420 WVRREAPVTGDRVI
+420 WVRREKPLPGDRVI

-446 GASGSSKVQDQ
+446 GATGSSKVHDE

-479 RLFRKPDVTKLIK
+479 RLFRKPEVTRLIK

-505 IGEIADSLNINLDKL
+505 IGEIADSLHINLDKL

-547 KDVAKFIAHAS
+547 KDVSAFIEHAA
-558 QENLLAVEVAEVTDS
+558 QENLLAVEVAQVTDS

-579 WRGEMIVD
+579 WRGDKVVD
-587 LDRIFLDTAGTKK
+587 LDREFLDTAGTLKTVTAQ
-600 SMTTKVV
+600 SV
-607 SNQHAKVQSFNPLT
+607 SEHGSEAQEDTPLT
-621 TEQFKNELSQLNVAS
+621 LEQFKKTLADLNVAS

-652 VLMPLGGKHL
+652 VLMPLGGKRL

-675 LNKSTDTVAISSW
+675 LNKRTTTAAISTW
-688 GFSTTI
+688 GYSTAL
-694 ANENPFLMGAYA
+694 ANKSPFLMGAYA

-712 NLVASGGNHKNAR
+712 KVVASGGKHKNVR

-735 GADSEKWGKPLQA
+735 GNDPVKWGKPLQA

-771 GTFENISVPPTLI
+771 GTFENLHVPPTLI
-784 SFACAVGEL
+784 SFACAVGDS

-798 PEIKKAG
+798 PEFKEEG
-805 NYLYLAKHEPLASG
+805 NYIYLLEHQPQTNG
-819 IPNYDQLNKVYKDV
+819 VPNYDQLNVEYARLYSLITEGKV
-833 HHHISNGTIVSAQTI
+833 VSAQTI
-848 KEGGLATSVFKMM
+848 KEGGLAAAIFKMA
-861 VGNGIGANINYDLDC
+861 VGNEIGANISYTNDC
-876 FASQIGSLI
+876 FKPQIGSLI
-885 LESTTELEGY
+885 IESNVELNGFEF
-895 ALLGKT
+895 LGKT
-901 EGNSLTVNGDKF
+901 QGKNLVVNSQEFNLA
-913 STSELLAAW
+913 ELEAAW
-922 EGTLEQIFPSKV
+922 EGTLEPIFPSKKSSQLLQKV
-934 VRGDTNKNDSG
+934 AAKDGNEKLSKPSVSG
-945 DANKNDSGDTNKN
+945 KPN
-958 DTNKNANEPVR
+958 
-969 DPTNSAYSTVRE
+969 
-981 SIKIASDIV
+981 
-990 RGDTNKYDTNK
+990 
-1001 YDTNKYP
+1001 
-1008 RVFIPIFPGT
+1008 VFIPIFPGT

-1029 DAGAD
+1029 EAGGD
-1034 VHTALFRN
+1034 VQTALFRN
-1042 YSEEAISE
+1042 FSEDAIAA
-1050 SISAFVTELE
+1050 SIETFTNQINKAQIV
-1060 AANILMIPGG
+1060 MIPGG

-1083 IVSVLKNPEVKE
+1083 IVSVLKNPQIKD
-1095 AVHGLIARGGLVLGI
+1095 AIHALLKRGGLMLGI

-1129 DVDETS
+1129 DLDESS

-1147 SQTAHVEVVSDKSP
+1147 SQTAQVQVKSDMSP
-1161 WLQGM
+1161 WLKGM
-1166 QGMKYIV
+1166 LGKKYIV

-1178 EGRFYANDAMV
+1178 EGRFYASDEMV
-1189 KDLAAN
+1189 AELAAN
-1195 GQIATQYIDFEGN
+1195 GQIATQYVDFEGN
-1208 VALDMPYNP
+1208 VALDMPFNP
-1217 NGSVHGIEGITDA
+1217 NGSVYGIEGITDA
-1230 TGQIYGRMGHPER
+1230 SGQIYGRMGHPER
-1243 FRKGLMKNIP
+1243 YRDGLMKNIP
-1253 EMEFMDIFK
+1253 EIAFMDIFK
-1262 NGVEWFKG
+1262 NGVEWFK

>member
-9 KKSEFDVAS
+9 KKSAFDVES
-18 QKILAELQE
+18 HKVLAELQE
-27 FTPLTNLK
+27 FTSLTHLK
-35 QYVVYDVFD
+35 QYVIYEVFD
-44 AEEISWDKL
+44 AQEQSWDKL
-53 LNVLLDSVADISH
+53 KTVLLDAVADITH
-66 SQNPADLSISSFA
+66 TENPAASNTSSFA

-92 SAEQAI
+92 SAAQAI
-98 QLVTG
+98 HLVVG
-103 NKPMIRTGKLF
+103 NKPAIRTGKLF
-114 VFDKVNDDTLAE
+114 VFDKVSDSDLA
-126 LKNYLIN
+126 KVKDYLIN
-133 SVDSREKNLDILI
+133 SVDSQEKNLDILVN
-146 KPSIPQPENVPTIDG
+146 PSIPKPTEVPIIEG
-161 FVDLDESG
+161 FIALDEN
-169 LAALHKE
+169 ALLSFHTE

-186 KFTQDYFKT
+186 KFIQDYFIQEK
-195 ENRNPTETELKVL
+195 RNPTETELKVL

-220 FFTELKDITFEGDLA
+220 FFTELKDIQFAGDLA
-235 NKIEEIFNR
+235 YKLEEIFNR

-352 SADPREP
+352 SGDPRER
-359 IAETLEGKLPQKKIT
+359 IENTLEGKLPQKKIT
-374 KTAAKGYSSY
+374 KMAAKGFASY
-384 GNQIGLATSHVAE
+384 GNQIGLATSQIAE
-397 LYDPGY
+397 IYDPGY

-446 GASGSSKVQDQ
+446 GASGSSKVQDE

-479 RLFRKPDVTKLIK
+479 RLFRKPEVTKLIK

-547 KDVAKFIAHAS
+547 KDVTAFVEYAS

-587 LDRIFLDTAGTKK
+587 LDREFLDTAGTQKTMHAK
-600 SMTTKVV
+600 AV
-607 SNQHAKVQSFNPLT
+607 SNSYVETQAITPLT
-621 TEQFKNELSQLNVAS
+621 DDQFKKELSQLNVAS

-652 VLMPLGGKHL
+652 VLMPLGGKYL
-662 KTPALASVNTIPV
+662 KTPSLASVNTIPV
-675 LNKSTDTVAISSW
+675 LNKSTDTVAISTW
-688 GFSTTI
+688 GFSVDL
-694 ANENPFLMGAYA
+694 ANKNPFLMGAYA

-712 NLVASGGNHKNAR
+712 KLVAAGGNHKDAR
-725 LSFQEYFERL
+725 LSFQEYFEKL
-735 GADSEKWGKPLQA
+735 GADAEKWGKPLQA

-771 GTFENISVPPTLI
+771 GTFDNIHVPPTLI

-798 PEIKKAG
+798 PEIKGKE
-805 NYLYLAKHEPLASG
+805 NFLYLAGHQATASG
-819 IPNYDQLNKVYKDV
+819 LPNYDQLNKTYADI
-833 HHHISNGTIVSAQTI
+833 HQHIKKGTIISAQTI
-848 KEGGLATSVFKMM
+848 KDGGLASAVFKMA
-861 VGNGIGANINYDLDC
+861 VGNGIGADINYGNDC
-876 FASQIGSLI
+876 FKPQIGSLI
-885 LESTTELEGY
+885 LESKTELTGY
-895 ALLGKT
+895 ELLGKT
-901 EGNSLTVNGDKF
+901 GGSDLTINGETFKLAEL
-913 STSELLAAW
+913 TSAW
-922 EGTLEQIFPSKV
+922 EGTLESIFPSKTTANTKESNSKFQ
-934 VRGDTNKNDSG
+934 DSSANTLETN
-945 DANKNDSGDTNKN
+945 
-958 DTNKNANEPVR
+958 
-969 DPTNSAYSTVRE
+969 NSKLETV
-981 SIKIASDIV
+981 
-990 RGDTNKYDTNK
+990 
-1001 YDTNKYP
+1001 

-1023 TEHVFV
+1023 SEHVFV

-1034 VHTALFRN
+1034 VRTRLFTN
-1042 YSEEAISE
+1042 YNEQAVSE
-1050 SISAFVTELE
+1050 SIAAFVEQIN
-1060 AANILMIPGG
+1060 AANIMMIPGG

-1083 IVSVLKNPEVKE
+1083 IVSVLKNPAIKD
-1095 AVHGLIARGGLVLGI
+1095 AVHALLKRGGLMLGI

-1129 DVDETS
+1129 DLDDTS
-1135 ATMTFNSIGRHI
+1135 ATMTFNNIGRHI
-1147 SQTAHVEVVSDKSP
+1147 SQTAHVEVKSDKSP
-1161 WLQGM
+1161 WLAGM
-1166 QGMKYIV
+1166 QGKKYIV

-1189 KDLAAN
+1189 KELATN

-1208 VALDMPYNP
+1208 IALDMPYNP

-1243 FRKGLMKNIP
+1243 YRKGLMKNIP

>member
-9 KKSEFDVAS
+9 KKSAFDVES
-18 QKILAELQE
+18 NKVLAELQE
-27 FTPLTNLK
+27 FTSLTHLK
-35 QYVVYDVFD
+35 QYVIYDVFD
-44 AEEISWDKL
+44 AQEQSWDKL
-53 LNVLLDSVADISH
+53 KRVLLDAVADITH
-66 SQNPADLSISSFA
+66 AENPAASNTSSFA

-92 SAEQAI
+92 SAAQAI
-98 QLVTG
+98 QLVAG
-103 NKPMIRTGKLF
+103 SKPAIRTGKLF
-114 VFDKVNDDTLAE
+114 VFDKVSDSDLA
-126 LKNYLIN
+126 KVKDYLIN
-133 SVDSREKNLDILI
+133 SVDSQEKNLDILVN
-146 KPSIPQPENVPTIDG
+146 PSIPKPTEVPLIEG
-161 FVDLDESG
+161 FTALDEN
-169 LAALHKE
+169 ALLSFHTE

-186 KFTQDYFKT
+186 KFIQDYFIQEK
-195 ENRNPTETELKVL
+195 RNPTETELKVL

-220 FFTELKDITFEGDLA
+220 FFTELKDIQFAGDLA
-235 NKIEEIFNR
+235 YKLEEIFNR

-352 SADPREP
+352 SGDPRER
-359 IAETLEGKLPQKKIT
+359 IENTLEGKLPQKKIT
-374 KTAAKGYSSY
+374 KMAAKGFASY
-384 GNQIGLATSHVAE
+384 GNQIGLATSQIAE
-397 LYDPGY
+397 IYDPGY

-414 GAVPKD
+414 GAVPKE

-434 MVGGKTGRDGVG
+434 MVGGATGRDGVG
-446 GASGSSKVQDQ
+446 GASGSSKVQDE

-479 RLFRKPDVTKLIK
+479 RLFRKPEVTKLIK

-535 ESQERMAVVVEA
+535 ESQERMAVVLEA
-547 KDVAKFIAHAS
+547 KDVTAFVEYAS

-587 LDRIFLDTAGTKK
+587 LDREFLDTAGTQKTMHAK
-600 SMTTKVV
+600 AV
-607 SNQHAKVQSFNPLT
+607 SNSYVETQAITPLT
-621 TEQFKNELSQLNVAS
+621 NDQFKKELSQLNVAS

-652 VLMPLGGKHL
+652 VLMPLGGKYL
-662 KTPALASVNTIPV
+662 KTPSLASVNTIPV
-675 LNKSTDTVAISSW
+675 LNKSTDTVAISAW
-688 GFSTTI
+688 GFSVDL
-694 ANENPFLMGAYA
+694 ANKNPFLMGAYA

-712 NLVASGGNHKNAR
+712 KLVAAGGNHKDAR
-725 LSFQEYFERL
+725 LSFQEYFEKL
-735 GADSEKWGKPLQA
+735 GADAEKWGKPLQA

-771 GTFENISVPPTLI
+771 GTFDNIHVPPTLI

-798 PEIKKAG
+798 PEIKGKE
-805 NYLYLAKHEPLASG
+805 NFLYLAGHQATASG
-819 IPNYDQLNKVYKDV
+819 LPNYDQLNKTYADI
-833 HHHISNGTIVSAQTI
+833 HQHIKKGTIISAQTI
-848 KEGGLATSVFKMM
+848 KDGGLASAVFKMA
-861 VGNGIGANINYDLDC
+861 VGNGIGADINYGNDC
-876 FASQIGSLI
+876 FKPQIGSLI
-885 LESTTELEGY
+885 LESKTELTGY
-895 ALLGKT
+895 ELLGKT
-901 EGNSLTVNGDKF
+901 GGSDLTINGETFKLAEL
-913 STSELLAAW
+913 TSAW
-922 EGTLEQIFPSKV
+922 EGTLEPIFPSKTTANTKESNSKFQ
-934 VRGDTNKNDSG
+934 DSSANTLETN
-945 DANKNDSGDTNKN
+945 
-958 DTNKNANEPVR
+958 
-969 DPTNSAYSTVRE
+969 NSKLETV
-981 SIKIASDIV
+981 
-990 RGDTNKYDTNK
+990 
-1001 YDTNKYP
+1001 

-1023 TEHVFV
+1023 SEHVFV

-1034 VHTALFRN
+1034 VRTRLFTN
-1042 YSEEAISE
+1042 YNEQAVSE
-1050 SISAFVTELE
+1050 SIAAFVEQIN
-1060 AANILMIPGG
+1060 AANIMMIPGG

-1083 IVSVLKNPEVKE
+1083 IVSVLKNPAIKD
-1095 AVHGLIARGGLVLGI
+1095 AVHALLKRGGLMLGI

-1129 DVDETS
+1129 DLDDTS
-1135 ATMTFNSIGRHI
+1135 ATMTFNNIGRHI
-1147 SQTAHVEVVSDKSP
+1147 SQTAHIEVKSDKSP
-1161 WLQGM
+1161 WLAGM
-1166 QGMKYIV
+1166 QGKKYIV

-1189 KDLAAN
+1189 KELATN
-1195 GQIATQYIDFEGN
+1195 GQIATQYIDFDGN

-1243 FRKGLMKNIP
+1243 YRKGLMKNIP

>member
-1 MNQRIFVE
+1 MAKV
-9 KKSEFDVAS
+9 KD
-18 QKILAELQE
+18 
-27 FTPLTNLK
+27 
-35 QYVVYDVFD
+35 YV
-44 AEEISWDKL
+44 
-53 LNVLLDSVADISH
+53 
-66 SQNPADLSISSFA
+66 
-79 TEYLPGQYDQRAD
+79 
-92 SAEQAI
+92 
-98 QLVTG
+98 
-103 NKPMIRTGKLF
+103 
-114 VFDKVNDDTLAE
+114 
-126 LKNYLIN
+126 IN
-133 SVDSREKNLDILI
+133 SVDSQEKNLDILVN
-146 KPSIPQPENVPTIDG
+146 PSIPKPTEVPIIEG
-161 FVDLDESG
+161 FIALDEN
-169 LAALHKE
+169 ALLSFHTE

-186 KFTQDYFKT
+186 KFIQDYFIQEK
-195 ENRNPTETELKVL
+195 RNPTETELKVL

-220 FFTELKDITFEGDLA
+220 FFTELKDIQFAGDLA
-235 NKIEEIFNR
+235 YKLEEIFNR

-352 SADPREP
+352 SGDPRER
-359 IAETLEGKLPQKKIT
+359 IENKLEGKLPQKKIT
-374 KTAAKGYSSY
+374 KMAAKGFASY
-384 GNQIGLATSHVAE
+384 GNQIGLATSQIAE
-397 LYDPGY
+397 IYDPGY

-446 GASGSSKVQDQ
+446 GASGSSKVQDE

-479 RLFRKPDVTKLIK
+479 RLFRKPEVTKLIK

-547 KDVAKFIAHAS
+547 KDVTAFVEYAS

-587 LDRIFLDTAGTKK
+587 LDREFLDTAGTQKTMHAK
-600 SMTTKVV
+600 AV
-607 SNQHAKVQSFNPLT
+607 SNSYVETQAITPLT
-621 TEQFKNELSQLNVAS
+621 DDQFKKELSQLNVAS

-652 VLMPLGGKHL
+652 VLMPLGGKYL
-662 KTPALASVNTIPV
+662 KTPSLASVNTIPV
-675 LNKSTDTVAISSW
+675 LNKSTDTVAISTW
-688 GFSTTI
+688 GFSVDL
-694 ANENPFLMGAYA
+694 ANKNPFLMGAYA

-712 NLVASGGNHKNAR
+712 KLVAAGGNHKDAR
-725 LSFQEYFERL
+725 LSFQEYFEKL
-735 GADSEKWGKPLQA
+735 GADAEKWGKPLQA

-771 GTFENISVPPTLI
+771 GTFDNIHVPPTLI

-798 PEIKKAG
+798 PEIKGKE
-805 NYLYLAKHEPLASG
+805 NFLYLAGHQATASG
-819 IPNYDQLNKVYKDV
+819 LPNYDQLNKTYADI
-833 HHHISNGTIVSAQTI
+833 HQHIKKGTIISAQTI
-848 KEGGLATSVFKMM
+848 KDGGLASAVFKMA
-861 VGNGIGANINYDLDC
+861 VGNGIGADINYGNDC
-876 FASQIGSLI
+876 FKPQIGSLI
-885 LESTTELEGY
+885 LESKTELTGY
-895 ALLGKT
+895 ELLGKT
-901 EGNSLTVNGDKF
+901 GGSDLTINGETFKLAEL
-913 STSELLAAW
+913 TSAW
-922 EGTLEQIFPSKV
+922 EGTLEPIFPSKTTANTKESNSKFQ
-934 VRGDTNKNDSG
+934 DSSANTLETN
-945 DANKNDSGDTNKN
+945 
-958 DTNKNANEPVR
+958 
-969 DPTNSAYSTVRE
+969 NSKLETV
-981 SIKIASDIV
+981 
-990 RGDTNKYDTNK
+990 
-1001 YDTNKYP
+1001 

-1023 TEHVFV
+1023 SEHVFV

-1034 VHTALFRN
+1034 VHTRLFTN
-1042 YSEEAISE
+1042 YNEQAVSE
-1050 SISAFVTELE
+1050 SIAAFVEQIN
-1060 AANILMIPGG
+1060 AANIMMIPGG

-1083 IVSVLKNPEVKE
+1083 IVSVLKNPAIKD
-1095 AVHGLIARGGLVLGI
+1095 AVHALLKRGGLMLGI

-1129 DVDETS
+1129 DLDDTS
-1135 ATMTFNSIGRHI
+1135 ATMTFNNIGRHI
-1147 SQTAHVEVVSDKSP
+1147 SQTAHVEVKSDKSP
-1161 WLQGM
+1161 WLAGM
-1166 QGMKYIV
+1166 QGKKYIV

-1189 KDLAAN
+1189 KELATN

-1243 FRKGLMKNIP
+1243 YRKGLMKNIP

>member
-1 MNQRIFVE
+1 MSMNQRIFVE

-18 QKILAELQE
+18 QKVLAELQE

-44 AEEISWDKL
+44 AEEAYWDKL
-53 LNVLLDSVADISH
+53 LNVLLDAVVDIVH
-66 SQNPADLSISSFA
+66 IQNPADSSLSCFA

-114 VFDKVNDDTLAE
+114 VFDKVNGDTLAE

-133 SVDSREKNLDILI
+133 SVDSREKNLDILM
-146 KPSIPQPENVPTIDG
+146 KPSIPQPENVPTISG
-161 FVDLDESG
+161 FIDLDETG

-186 KFTQDYFKT
+186 KFTQDYFKS

-235 NKIEEIFNR
+235 NKIEEIFDR

-359 IAETLEGKLPQKKIT
+359 IADTLEGKLPQKKIT

-420 WVRREAPVTGDRVI
+420 WVLRETPVTGDRVI

-479 RLFRKPDVTKLIK
+479 RLFRKQEVTKLIK

-600 SMTTKVV
+600 SMKTKVV
-607 SNQHAKVQSFNPLT
+607 SNQYGGIQSFNSLT
-621 TEQFKNELSQLNVAS
+621 IEQFKKELSQLNVAS

-652 VLMPLGGKHL
+652 VLMPLGGKYL

-688 GFSTTI
+688 GFSTTM

-712 NLVASGGNHKNAR
+712 NLVASGGNHKSAR

-735 GADSEKWGKPLQA
+735 GTDAEKWGMPLQA

-784 SFACAVGEL
+784 SFVCAVGEL

-798 PEIKKAG
+798 PEIKEAG
-805 NYLYLAKHEPLASG
+805 NYLYLAKHDTQAGG
-819 IPNYDQLNKVYKDV
+819 IPNYNQLNQVYADV
-833 HHHISNGTIVSAQTI
+833 HQYVCSGTIVSAQTI
-848 KEGGLATSVFKMM
+848 KEGGLAASVFKMM
-861 VGNGIGANINYDLDC
+861 VGNGIGANINYGRDC

-885 LESTTELEGY
+885 LESTKELEGY
-895 ALLGKT
+895 ELLGKT
-901 EGNSLTVNGDKF
+901 EGDSLTINGEQF
-913 STSELLAAW
+913 NTAELLAAW
-922 EGTLEQIFPSKV
+922 EGTLEPIFPSKTT
-934 VRGDTNKNDSG
+934 DTNSETSRMASNAVNSLTKNEG
-945 DANKNDSGDTNKN
+945 VETPK
-958 DTNKNANEPVR
+958 
-969 DPTNSAYSTVRE
+969 
-981 SIKIASDIV
+981 
-990 RGDTNKYDTNK
+990 
-1001 YDTNKYP
+1001 
-1008 RVFIPIFPGT
+1008 VFIPIFPGT

-1034 VHTALFRN
+1034 VQTILFRN
-1042 YSEEAISE
+1042 YSEEAIVE
-1050 SISAFVTELE
+1050 SISAFVTELNT
-1060 AANILMIPGG
+1060 ANILMIPGG

-1083 IVSVLKNPEVKE
+1083 IVSVLKNPDVKE

-1147 SQTAHVEVVSDKSP
+1147 SQTAHVEVMSDKSP
-1161 WLQGM
+1161 WLHGM
-1166 QGMKYIV
+1166 KGKKYIV

-1195 GQIATQYIDFEGN
+1195 GQIATQYIDFEGS

-1217 NGSVHGIEGITDA
+1217 NGSVHGIEGVTDA
-1230 TGQIYGRMGHPER
+1230 SGQIYGRMGHPER

-1262 NGVEWFKG
+1262 NGVEWFKGA

>member
-9 KKSEFDVAS
+9 KKSAFDVES
-18 QKILAELQE
+18 HKVLAELQE
-27 FTPLTNLK
+27 FTSLTHLK
-35 QYVVYDVFD
+35 QYVIYDVFD
-44 AEEISWDKL
+44 AQEQSWGKL
-53 LNVLLDSVADISH
+53 KTVLLDAVADVVH
-66 SQNPADLSISSFA
+66 TNNPAASGTSSFA

-92 SAEQAI
+92 SAAQAI
-98 QLVTG
+98 QLVVG
-103 NKPMIRTGKLF
+103 NKPAIRTGKLF
-114 VFDKVNDDTLAE
+114 VFDKVSDSDLA
-126 LKNYLIN
+126 KVKDYVIN
-133 SVDSREKNLDILI
+133 SVDSQEKNLDILVNPPI
-146 KPSIPQPENVPTIDG
+146 PKPTVVPIIEG
-161 FVDLDESG
+161 FTALDESAL
-169 LAALHKE
+169 LAFHKE

-186 KFTQDYFKT
+186 KFIQTYFQNEK
-195 ENRNPTETELKVL
+195 RNPTETELKVL

-220 FFTELKDITFEGDLA
+220 FFTELKDIQFAGDLA
-235 NKIEEIFNR
+235 YKLEEIFNR

-352 SADPREP
+352 SADPRER
-359 IAETLEGKLPQKKIT
+359 IEDTLEGKLPQKKIT
-374 KTAAKGYSSY
+374 KTAAKGFASY
-384 GNQIGLATSHVAE
+384 GNQIGLATSQIAE
-397 LYDPGY
+397 VYDPGY

-420 WVRREAPVTGDRVI
+420 WVRREAPETGDRVI

-446 GASGSSKVQDQ
+446 GASGSSKVQDE

-479 RLFRKPDVTKLIK
+479 RLFRKPEVTKLIK

-520 PTKYAGLNGTELAIS
+520 PTKYTGLNGTELAIS

-547 KDVAKFIAHAS
+547 KDVETFIAYAS
-558 QENLLAVEVAEVTDS
+558 QENLLAVDVAEVTDS

-587 LDRIFLDTAGTKK
+587 LDREFLDTAGTQKTMHAK
-600 SMTTKVV
+600 AV
-607 SNQHAKVQSFNPLT
+607 SNSYAETQVITPLT
-621 TEQFKNELSQLNVAS
+621 NEQFKKELSQLNVAS

-652 VLMPLGGKHL
+652 VLMPLGGKYL
-662 KTPALASVNTIPV
+662 KTPSLASVNTIPV
-675 LNKSTDTVAISSW
+675 LNKSTDTVAISTW
-688 GFSTTI
+688 GFSVDL
-694 ANENPFLMGAYA
+694 ANKNPFLMGAYA

-712 NLVASGGNHKNAR
+712 KLVAAGGNHKDAR
-725 LSFQEYFERL
+725 LSFQEYFEKL
-735 GADSEKWGKPLQA
+735 GADAEKWGKPLQA

-771 GTFENISVPPTLI
+771 GTFDNIQVPPTLI

-798 PEIKKAG
+798 PEIKGEG
-805 NYLYLAKHEPLASG
+805 NYLYLAEHQATASG
-819 IPNYDQLNKVYKDV
+819 LPNYDLLNKTYADI
-833 HHHISNGTIVSAQTI
+833 HQHIKKGTILSAQTI
-848 KEGGLATSVFKMM
+848 KDGGLASAVFKMA
-861 VGNGIGANINYDLDC
+861 VGNGIGADINYERDC
-876 FASQIGSLI
+876 FKPQIGSLI
-885 LESTTELEGY
+885 LESKTELAGY
-895 ALLGKT
+895 ELLGKT
-901 EGNSLTVNGDKF
+901 GGSDLTINSEIFNLGELT
-913 STSELLAAW
+913 TAW
-922 EGTLEQIFPSKV
+922 EGTLEPIFPSKTPSPK
-934 VRGDTNKNDSG
+934 DSNSKFQALNNETLLKTN
-945 DANKNDSGDTNKN
+945 
-958 DTNKNANEPVR
+958 
-969 DPTNSAYSTVRE
+969 NSKLT
-981 SIKIASDIV
+981 
-990 RGDTNKYDTNK
+990 T
-1001 YDTNKYP
+1001 P

-1023 TEHVFV
+1023 SEHVFV

-1034 VHTALFRN
+1034 VHTRLFTN

-1050 SISAFVTELE
+1050 SIAAFVEQIN
-1060 AANILMIPGG
+1060 AANIMMIPGG

-1083 IVSVLKNPEVKE
+1083 IVSVLKNPAIKD
-1095 AVHGLIARGGLVLGI
+1095 AVHALLKRGGLMLGI

-1129 DVDETS
+1129 DLDDTS

-1147 SQTAHVEVVSDKSP
+1147 SQTAHVEVKSDKSP
-1161 WLQGM
+1161 WLAGM
-1166 QGMKYIV
+1166 KGKKYIV

-1178 EGRFYANDAMV
+1178 EGRFYADDAMV
-1189 KDLAAN
+1189 KELAAN

-1243 FRKGLMKNIP
+1243 YRKGLMKNIP

-1262 NGVEWFKG
+1262 NGVEWFK

>member
-9 KKSEFDVAS
+9 KKSAFDVES
-18 QKILAELQE
+18 QKVLAELQE
-27 FTPLTNLK
+27 FTSLTHLK
-35 QYVVYDVFD
+35 QYVIYDVFD
-44 AEEISWDKL
+44 AKEENWDKL
-53 LNVLLDSVADISH
+53 LTVLLDAVADIPH
-66 SQNPADLSISSFA
+66 TENPATSSSSSFA
-79 TEYLPGQYDQRAD
+79 MEYLPGQYDQRAD

-98 QLVTG
+98 QLVVG
-103 NKPMIRTGKLF
+103 NRPAIRTGKLF
-114 VFDKVNDDTLAE
+114 VFDQVDNDTLD
-126 LKNYLIN
+126 KIKDYLIN
-133 SVDSREKNLDILI
+133 NVDSHEKNLDVLVNPPIP
-146 KPSIPQPENVPTIDG
+146 KPTEVPVVEG
-161 FVDLDESG
+161 FINMDEDA
-169 LAALHKE
+169 LVALHRE

-186 KFTQDYFKT
+186 KFIQTYFQK

-220 FFTELKDITFEGDLA
+220 FFTELTDIKFAGDLA
-235 NKIEEIFNR
+235 QKLESIFER
-244 YLALRKELG
+244 YLAIRKELN

-295 VDVEGEKQAWYLLFK
+295 VDVEGEKQEWYLLFK

-352 SADPREP
+352 SADPRER
-359 IAETLEGKLPQKKIT
+359 IEDTLEGKLPQKKIT
-374 KTAAKGYSSY
+374 KTAAKGYASY
-384 GNQIGLATSHVAE
+384 GNQIGLATSQIAE
-397 LYDPGY
+397 VYDQGY

-420 WVRREAPVTGDRVI
+420 WVRREAPLPGDRVI

-446 GASGSSKVQDQ
+446 GASGSSKVQDE
-457 TSINTLS
+457 TSINSLS

-479 RLFRKPDVTKLIK
+479 RLFRKPEVTRLIK

-547 KDVAKFIAHAS
+547 KDVEDFVAHAS

-579 WRGEMIVD
+579 WRGEKIVD
-587 LDRIFLDTAGTKK
+587 LDREFLDTAGTEK
-600 SMTTKVV
+600 SMHAEAV
-607 SNQHAKVQSFNPLT
+607 SNGYAETQVISPLT
-621 TEQFKNELSQLNVAS
+621 NESFKNELSKLNVAS

-652 VLMPLGGKHL
+652 VLMPLGGKYL

-675 LNKSTDTVAISSW
+675 LNKSTDTVAISTW
-688 GFSTTI
+688 GFSTDL
-694 ANENPFLMGAYA
+694 ANKNPFLMGGYA

-712 NLVASGGNHKNAR
+712 KLVASGGNHKDAR

-735 GADSEKWGKPLQA
+735 GGDAEKWGKPLQA

-771 GTFENISVPPTLI
+771 GTFENIHVPPTLI

-798 PEIKKAG
+798 PEIKGEG
-805 NYLYLAKHEPLASG
+805 NFLYLAEHNADASG
-819 IPNYDQLNKVYKDV
+819 VPNYDQLNRNYSDI
-833 HHHISNGTIVSAQTI
+833 HSHIQNGTIISAQTI
-848 KEGGLATSVFKMM
+848 KDGGLATAVFKMA
-861 VGNGIGANINYDLDC
+861 VGNGIGADINYGKDC
-876 FASQIGSLI
+876 FKPQIGSLI
-885 LESTTELEGY
+885 LESSTELKDFD
-895 ALLGKT
+895 LLGKT
-901 EGNSLTVNGDKF
+901 GGDSLTINGENFDIN
-913 STSELLAAW
+913 ELTAAW
-922 EGTLEQIFPSKV
+922 ETTLEPIFPSATPSIPNNNSV
-934 VRGDTNKNDSG
+934 STQ
-945 DANKNDSGDTNKN
+945 
-958 DTNKNANEPVR
+958 NASNELQKPSVG
-969 DPTNSAYSTVRE
+969 A
-981 SIKIASDIV
+981 I
-990 RGDTNKYDTNK
+990 
-1001 YDTNKYP
+1001 P

-1029 DAGAD
+1029 ETGAD
-1034 VHTALFRN
+1034 VHTRLFTN
-1042 YSEEAISE
+1042 YNETAIQE
-1050 SISAFVTELE
+1050 SIEAFVEQIN
-1060 AANILMIPGG
+1060 AANIVMIPGG

-1083 IVSVLKNPEVKE
+1083 IVSVLKNPQIKE
-1095 AVHGLIARGGLVLGI
+1095 AVHALLKRGGLMLGI

-1129 DVDETS
+1129 DLDESS

-1147 SQTAHVEVVSDKSP
+1147 SQTAQVEVKSDKSP
-1161 WLQGM
+1161 WLAGM
-1166 QGMKYIV
+1166 QGKKYIV

-1178 EGRFYANDAMV
+1178 EGRFYATDAMV
-1189 KDLAAN
+1189 KELAAN
-1195 GQIATQYIDFEGN
+1195 GQIATQYVDFEGN
-1208 VALDMPYNP
+1208 VALDMPFNP
-1217 NGSVHGIEGITDA
+1217 NGSVHGIEGITDKS
-1230 TGQIYGRMGHPER
+1230 GQIYGRMGHPER
-1243 FRKGLMKNIP
+1243 YRKGLMKNIP

-1262 NGVEWFKG
+1262 NGVEWFK

>member
-1 MNQRIFVE
+1 M
-9 KKSEFDVAS
+9 
-18 QKILAELQE
+18 
-27 FTPLTNLK
+27 
-35 QYVVYDVFD
+35 
-44 AEEISWDKL
+44 
-53 LNVLLDSVADISH
+53 
-66 SQNPADLSISSFA
+66 
-79 TEYLPGQYDQRAD
+79 
-92 SAEQAI
+92 
-98 QLVTG
+98 
-103 NKPMIRTGKLF
+103 
-114 VFDKVNDDTLAE
+114 FDKVSDSDLA
-126 LKNYLIN
+126 KVKDYVIN
-133 SVDSREKNLDILI
+133 SVDSQEKNLDILVN
-146 KPSIPQPENVPTIDG
+146 PSIPKPTEVPLIEG
-161 FVDLDESG
+161 FTALDEN
-169 LAALHKE
+169 ALLSFHTE

-186 KFTQDYFKT
+186 KFIQDYFIQEK
-195 ENRNPTETELKVL
+195 RNPTETELKVL

-220 FFTELKDITFEGDLA
+220 FFTELKDIQFAGDLA
-235 NKIEEIFNR
+235 YKLEEIFNR

-352 SADPREP
+352 SGDPRER
-359 IAETLEGKLPQKKIT
+359 IENKLEGKLPQKKIT
-374 KTAAKGYSSY
+374 KMAAKGFASY
-384 GNQIGLATSHVAE
+384 GNQIGLATSQIAE
-397 LYDPGY
+397 IYDPGY

-446 GASGSSKVQDQ
+446 GASGSSKVQDE

-479 RLFRKPDVTKLIK
+479 RLFRKPEVTKLIK

-547 KDVAKFIAHAS
+547 KDVTAFVEYAS

-587 LDRIFLDTAGTKK
+587 LDREFLDTAGTQKTMHAK
-600 SMTTKVV
+600 AV
-607 SNQHAKVQSFNPLT
+607 SNSYVETQAITPLT
-621 TEQFKNELSQLNVAS
+621 NDQFKKELSQLNVAS

-652 VLMPLGGKHL
+652 VLMPLGGKYL
-662 KTPALASVNTIPV
+662 KTPSLASVNTIPV
-675 LNKSTDTVAISSW
+675 LNKSTDTVAISTW
-688 GFSTTI
+688 GFSVDL
-694 ANENPFLMGAYA
+694 ANKNPFLMGAYA

-712 NLVASGGNHKNAR
+712 KLVAAGGNHKDAR
-725 LSFQEYFERL
+725 LSFQEYFEKL
-735 GADSEKWGKPLQA
+735 GADAEKWGKPLQA

-771 GTFENISVPPTLI
+771 GTFDNIHVPPTLI

-798 PEIKKAG
+798 PEIKGKE
-805 NYLYLAKHEPLASG
+805 NFLYLAGHQATASG
-819 IPNYDQLNKVYKDV
+819 LPNYDQLNKTYADI
-833 HHHISNGTIVSAQTI
+833 HQHIKKGTIISAQTI
-848 KEGGLATSVFKMM
+848 KDGGLASAVFKMA
-861 VGNGIGANINYDLDC
+861 VGNGIGADINYGNDC
-876 FASQIGSLI
+876 FKPQIGSLI
-885 LESTTELEGY
+885 LESKTELTGY
-895 ALLGKT
+895 ELLGKT
-901 EGNSLTVNGDKF
+901 GGSDLTINGETFKLAEL
-913 STSELLAAW
+913 TSAW
-922 EGTLEQIFPSKV
+922 EGTLEPIFPSKTTANTKESNSKFQ
-934 VRGDTNKNDSG
+934 DSSANTLETN
-945 DANKNDSGDTNKN
+945 
-958 DTNKNANEPVR
+958 
-969 DPTNSAYSTVRE
+969 NSKLETV
-981 SIKIASDIV
+981 
-990 RGDTNKYDTNK
+990 
-1001 YDTNKYP
+1001 

-1023 TEHVFV
+1023 SEHVFV

-1034 VHTALFRN
+1034 VHTRLFTN
-1042 YSEEAISE
+1042 YNEQAVSE
-1050 SISAFVTELE
+1050 SIAAFVEQIN
-1060 AANILMIPGG
+1060 AANIMMIPGG

-1083 IVSVLKNPEVKE
+1083 IVSVLKNPAIKD
-1095 AVHGLIARGGLVLGI
+1095 AVHALLKRGGLMLGI

-1129 DVDETS
+1129 DLDDTS
-1135 ATMTFNSIGRHI
+1135 ATMTFNNIGRHI
-1147 SQTAHVEVVSDKSP
+1147 SQTAHVEVKSDKSP
-1161 WLQGM
+1161 WLAGM
-1166 QGMKYIV
+1166 QGKKYIV

-1189 KDLAAN
+1189 KELATN

-1243 FRKGLMKNIP
+1243 YRKGLMKNIP

>member
-9 KKSEFDVAS
+9 KKSAFDVES
-18 QKILAELQE
+18 QKVLAELQE
-27 FTPLTNLK
+27 FAPLTQLK
-35 QYVVYDVFD
+35 QYVIYDVFD
-44 AEEISWDKL
+44 AEEAFWDKL
-53 LNVLLDSVADISH
+53 KTVLLDAVADIALTE
-66 SQNPADLSISSFA
+66 NPASNDHSYFA

-92 SAEQAI
+92 SAMQAI

-103 NKPMIRTGKLF
+103 NKPTILTGKLF
-114 VFDKVNDDTLAE
+114 VFDKVSDGVISKVKD
-126 LKNYLIN
+126 YVIN
-133 SVDSREKNLDILI
+133 SVDSQEKDLGVLVNPPIP
-146 KPSIPQPENVPTIDG
+146 KPTEVPTVEG
-161 FVDLDESG
+161 FIDLDEVG
-169 LAALHKE
+169 LQQLHKE

-186 KFTQDYFKT
+186 KFTQNYFKT

-220 FFTELKDITFEGDLA
+220 FFTELKDIQFAGDLA
-235 NKIEEIFNR
+235 AKLEEVFAR
-244 YLALRKELG
+244 YLALRKELN

-295 VDVEGEKQAWYLLFK
+295 VDVEGEKQEWYLLFK

-352 SADPREP
+352 SADPRER
-359 IAETLEGKLPQKKIT
+359 IEDTLEGKLPQKKIT
-374 KTAAKGYSSY
+374 KTAAKGYASY
-384 GNQIGLATSHVAE
+384 GNQIGLATSQIAE
-397 LYDPGY
+397 IYDPGY

-420 WVRREAPVTGDRVI
+420 WVRREAPATGDKVV

-446 GASGSSKVQDQ
+446 GASGSSKVQDKSAI
-457 TSINTLS
+457 TTLS

-479 RLFRKPDVTKLIK
+479 RLFRKPEVTRLIK

-520 PTKYAGLNGTELAIS
+520 PTKYSGLNGTELAIS

-547 KDVAKFIAHAS
+547 KDVDSFIAHAA
-558 QENLLAVEVAEVTDS
+558 QENLLAVDVAEVTDS

-587 LDRIFLDTAGTKK
+587 LDREFLDTAGTEK
-600 SMTTKVV
+600 SMHAKVV
-607 SNQHAKVQSFNPLT
+607 SKSWAETQAITPLT
-621 TEQFKNELSQLNVAS
+621 TEQFKKELSQLNVAS

-662 KTPALASVNTIPV
+662 KTPALASVNTIPI
-675 LNKSTDTVAISSW
+675 LNKSTSTCAISTW
-688 GFSTTI
+688 GFSTDL
-694 ANENPFLMGAYA
+694 ANKNPFLMGGYA

-712 NLVASGGNHKNAR
+712 KLVASGGNHKDAR

-735 GADSEKWGKPLQA
+735 GTDAEKWGKPLQA

-771 GTFENISVPPTLI
+771 GTFDEIQVPPTLI
-784 SFACAVGEL
+784 SFACAVGDA

-798 PEIKKAG
+798 PEIKDDG
-805 NYLYLAKHEPLASG
+805 NYLYIAEHTPDASG
-819 IPNYDQLNKVYKDV
+819 VPNYDQLNKAYADIHK
-833 HHHISNGTIVSAQTI
+833 HIKNGTIISAQTI
-848 KEGGLATSVFKMM
+848 KEGGLASAVFKMA
-861 VGNGIGANINYDLDC
+861 VGNGIGSDINYGKDC
-876 FASQIGSLI
+876 FKPQIGSLI
-885 LESTTELEGY
+885 LESTSELEGY
-895 ALLGKT
+895 KLLGKT
-901 EGNSLTVNGDKF
+901 GGSSLIINEENF
-913 STSELLAAW
+913 NLSELTAAW
-922 EGTLEQIFPSKV
+922 EGTLEPIFPSKTQKSDSPRLEPWPKYEAHPSTAAQDDFSKV
-934 VRGDTNKNDSG
+934 DT
-945 DANKNDSGDTNKN
+945 
-958 DTNKNANEPVR
+958 
-969 DPTNSAYSTVRE
+969 
-981 SIKIASDIV
+981 
-990 RGDTNKYDTNK
+990 
-1001 YDTNKYP
+1001 P

-1029 DAGAD
+1029 EAGAD
-1034 VHTALFRN
+1034 VHRRLFTN
-1042 YSEEAISE
+1042 NTEKAIAE
-1050 SISAFVTELE
+1050 SIAAFVKQIN
-1060 AANILMIPGG
+1060 AANIMMIPGG

-1083 IVSVLKNPEVKE
+1083 IVSVLKNPAIKE
-1095 AVHGLIARGGLVLGI
+1095 AVHALLERGGLMLGI

-1129 DVDETS
+1129 DLDESS

-1147 SQTAHVEVVSDKSP
+1147 SQTAQVEVKSAKSP
-1161 WLQGM
+1161 WLAGM
-1166 QGMKYIV
+1166 QGKKYIV

-1178 EGRFYANDAMV
+1178 EGRFYASDDMV
-1189 KDLAAN
+1189 KELAAN
-1195 GQIATQYIDFEGN
+1195 GQIATQYVDFDGN
-1208 VALDMPYNP
+1208 VALDLPYNP

-1230 TGQIYGRMGHPER
+1230 SGQIYGRMGHPER
-1243 FRKGLMKNIP
+1243 YRKGLMKNIP

-1262 NGVEWFKG
+1262 NGVEWFKGK

>member
-9 KKSEFDVAS
+9 KKSAFDVES
-18 QKILAELQE
+18 HKVLAELQE
-27 FTPLTNLK
+27 FTSLTHLK
-35 QYVVYDVFD
+35 QYVIYDVFD
-44 AEEISWDKL
+44 AQEQSWDKL
-53 LNVLLDSVADISH
+53 KTVLLDAVADITH
-66 SQNPADLSISSFA
+66 AENPAASNTSSFA

-92 SAEQAI
+92 SAAQAI
-98 QLVTG
+98 QLVVG
-103 NKPMIRTGKLF
+103 NKPAIRTGKLF
-114 VFDKVNDDTLAE
+114 VFDKVSDSDLA
-126 LKNYLIN
+126 KVKDYVIN
-133 SVDSREKNLDILI
+133 SVDSQEKNLDILVN
-146 KPSIPQPENVPTIDG
+146 PSIPKPTEVPIIEG
-161 FVDLDESG
+161 FTTLDESAL
-169 LAALHKE
+169 LAFHTE

-186 KFTQDYFKT
+186 KFIQTYFQNEK
-195 ENRNPTETELKVL
+195 RNPTETELKVL

-220 FFTELKDITFEGDLA
+220 FFTELKDIQFAGHLA
-235 NKIEEIFNR
+235 YKLEEIFNR

-352 SADPREP
+352 SADPRER
-359 IAETLEGKLPQKKIT
+359 IEDTLEGKLPQKKIT
-374 KTAAKGYSSY
+374 KTAAKGFASY
-384 GNQIGLATSHVAE
+384 GNQIGLATSQIAE
-397 LYDPGY
+397 VYDPGY

-420 WVRREAPVTGDRVI
+420 WVRREAPETGDRVI
-434 MVGGKTGRDGVG
+434 MVGGATGRDGVG
-446 GASGSSKVQDQ
+446 GASGSSKVQDE

-479 RLFRKPDVTKLIK
+479 RLFRKPEVTKLIK

-547 KDVAKFIAHAS
+547 KDVETFIAYAS
-558 QENLLAVEVAEVTDS
+558 QENLLAVDVAEVTDS

-587 LDRIFLDTAGTKK
+587 LDREFLDTAGTQKTMHAK
-600 SMTTKVV
+600 AV
-607 SNQHAKVQSFNPLT
+607 SNSYVETQVVTPLT
-621 TEQFKNELSQLNVAS
+621 NEQFKKELSQLNVAS

-652 VLMPLGGKHL
+652 VLMPLGGKYL
-662 KTPALASVNTIPV
+662 KTPSLASVNTIPV
-675 LNKSTDTVAISSW
+675 LNKSTDTVAISTW
-688 GFSTTI
+688 GFSVDL
-694 ANENPFLMGAYA
+694 ANKNPFLMGAYA

-712 NLVASGGNHKNAR
+712 KLVAAGGNHKDAR
-725 LSFQEYFERL
+725 LSFQEYFEKL
-735 GADSEKWGKPLQA
+735 GADAEKWGKPLQA

-771 GTFENISVPPTLI
+771 GTFDNIHVPPTLI

-798 PEIKKAG
+798 PEIKGEG
-805 NYLYLAKHEPLASG
+805 NYLYLAVHQATASG
-819 IPNYDQLNKVYKDV
+819 LPNYDLLNKTYADI
-833 HHHISNGTIVSAQTI
+833 HQHIKNGTILSAQTI
-848 KEGGLATSVFKMM
+848 KDGGLASAVFKMA
-861 VGNGIGANINYDLDC
+861 VGNGIGADINYGKDC
-876 FASQIGSLI
+876 FKPQIGSLI
-885 LESTTELEGY
+885 LESKIELVGY
-895 ALLGKT
+895 ELLGKT
-901 EGNSLTVNGDKF
+901 GGSDLTINSETFNLAELT
-913 STSELLAAW
+913 AAW
-922 EGTLEQIFPSKV
+922 EGTLEPIFPSKTPSPKDSNSKFQALNN
-934 VRGDTNKNDSG
+934 GTLLKTN
-945 DANKNDSGDTNKN
+945 
-958 DTNKNANEPVR
+958 
-969 DPTNSAYSTVRE
+969 NSKLT
-981 SIKIASDIV
+981 
-990 RGDTNKYDTNK
+990 T
-1001 YDTNKYP
+1001 P

-1023 TEHVFV
+1023 SEHVFV

-1034 VHTALFRN
+1034 VHTRLFTN

-1050 SISAFVTELE
+1050 SIAAFVEQIN
-1060 AANILMIPGG
+1060 AANIMMIPGG

-1083 IVSVLKNPEVKE
+1083 IVSVLKNPAIKD
-1095 AVHGLIARGGLVLGI
+1095 AVHALLKRGGLMLGI

-1129 DVDETS
+1129 DLDDTS

-1147 SQTAHVEVVSDKSP
+1147 SQTAHVEVKSDKSP
-1161 WLQGM
+1161 WLAGM
-1166 QGMKYIV
+1166 KGKKYIV

-1178 EGRFYANDAMV
+1178 EGRFYADDAMV
-1189 KDLAAN
+1189 KELAAN

-1208 VALDMPYNP
+1208 IALDMPYNP

-1243 FRKGLMKNIP
+1243 YRKGLMKNIP

>member
-9 KKSEFDVAS
+9 KKSAFDVES
-18 QKILAELQE
+18 HKVLAELQE
-27 FTPLTNLK
+27 FTSLTHLK
-35 QYVVYDVFD
+35 QYVIYDVFD
-44 AEEISWDKL
+44 AQEQSWDKL
-53 LNVLLDSVADISH
+53 KTVLLDPVADITH
-66 SQNPADLSISSFA
+66 AENPAASNTSSFA

-92 SAEQAI
+92 SAAQAI
-98 QLVTG
+98 QLIVG
-103 NKPMIRTGKLF
+103 SKPAIRTGKLF
-114 VFDKVNDDTLAE
+114 VFDKVSDSDLA
-126 LKNYLIN
+126 KVKDYVIN
-133 SVDSREKNLDILI
+133 SVDSQEKNLDILVN
-146 KPSIPQPENVPTIDG
+146 PSIPKPTEVPIIEG
-161 FVDLDESG
+161 FTALDESAL
-169 LAALHKE
+169 LAFHKE
-176 WSFSFDLADL
+176 CSFSFDLADL
-186 KFTQDYFKT
+186 KFIQDYFIQEK
-195 ENRNPTETELKVL
+195 RNPTETELKVL

-220 FFTELKDITFEGDLA
+220 FFTELKDIQFAGDLA
-235 NKIEEIFNR
+235 YKLEEIFNR

-352 SADPREP
+352 SGDPRER
-359 IAETLEGKLPQKKIT
+359 IENTLEGKLPQKKIT
-374 KTAAKGYSSY
+374 KMAAKGFASY
-384 GNQIGLATSHVAE
+384 GNQIGLATSQIAE
-397 LYDPGY
+397 IYDPGY

-434 MVGGKTGRDGVG
+434 MVGGATGRDGVG
-446 GASGSSKVQDQ
+446 GASGSSKVQDE

-479 RLFRKPDVTKLIK
+479 RLFRKPEVTKLIK

-547 KDVAKFIAHAS
+547 KDVETFIAYAS

-587 LDRIFLDTAGTKK
+587 LDREFLDTAGTQKTMHVK
-600 SMTTKVV
+600 AV
-607 SNQHAKVQSFNPLT
+607 SNSYVETQAITPLT
-621 TEQFKNELSQLNVAS
+621 DDQFKKELSQLNVAS

-652 VLMPLGGKHL
+652 VLMPLGGKYL
-662 KTPALASVNTIPV
+662 KTPSLASVNTIPV
-675 LNKSTDTVAISSW
+675 LNKSTDTVAISTW
-688 GFSTTI
+688 GFSVDL
-694 ANENPFLMGAYA
+694 ANKNPFLMGAYA

-712 NLVASGGNHKNAR
+712 KLVAAGGNHKDAR
-725 LSFQEYFERL
+725 LSFQEYFEKL
-735 GADSEKWGKPLQA
+735 GADAEKWGKPLQA

-771 GTFENISVPPTLI
+771 GTFDNIHVPPTLI

-798 PEIKKAG
+798 PEIKGKE
-805 NYLYLAKHEPLASG
+805 NFLYLAGHQATASG
-819 IPNYDQLNKVYKDV
+819 LPNYDQLNKTYADI
-833 HHHISNGTIVSAQTI
+833 HQHIKKGTIISAQTI
-848 KEGGLATSVFKMM
+848 KDGGLASAVFKMA
-861 VGNGIGANINYDLDC
+861 VGNGIGADINYGNDC
-876 FASQIGSLI
+876 FKPQIGSLI
-885 LESTTELEGY
+885 LESKTELAGHE
-895 ALLGKT
+895 LLGKT
-901 EGNSLTVNGDKF
+901 GGSDLTINGETFKLA
-913 STSELLAAW
+913 ELTAAW
-922 EGTLEQIFPSKV
+922 EGTLEPIFPSV
-934 VRGDTNKNDSG
+934 TPRSVNPGLHITPRLHNTPRFVN
-945 DANKNDSGDTNKN
+945 T
-958 DTNKNANEPVR
+958 PR
-969 DPTNSAYSTVRE
+969 LQPW
-981 SIKIASDIV
+981 DI
-990 RGDTNKYDTNK
+990 DK
-1001 YDTNKYP
+1001 P

-1023 TEHVFV
+1023 SEHVFV

-1034 VHTALFRN
+1034 VHTRLFTN

-1050 SISAFVTELE
+1050 SIAAFVEQIN
-1060 AANILMIPGG
+1060 AANIMMIPGG

-1083 IVSVLKNPEVKE
+1083 IVSVLKNPAIKD
-1095 AVHGLIARGGLVLGI
+1095 AVHALLKRGGLMLGI

-1129 DVDETS
+1129 DLDDTS

-1147 SQTAHVEVVSDKSP
+1147 SQTAHVEVKSDKLP
-1161 WLQGM
+1161 WLAGM
-1166 QGMKYIV
+1166 KGKKYIV

-1178 EGRFYANDAMV
+1178 EGRFYADDAMV
-1189 KDLAAN
+1189 KELAAN

-1208 VALDMPYNP
+1208 IALDMPYNP

-1243 FRKGLMKNIP
+1243 YRKGLMKNIP

>member
-1 MNQRIFVE
+1 VAQLNSLATFALLPINPMNRRIFVE
-9 KKSEFDVAS
+9 KKPAFDVES
-18 QKILAELQE
+18 QKVLAELQE
-27 FTPLTNLK
+27 FTPLTSLK
-35 QYVVYDVFD
+35 QYVIYDVFN
-44 AEEISWDKL
+44 ANESSWEQTKR
-53 LNVLLDSVADISH
+53 VLLDSVADIAH
-66 SQNPADLSISSFA
+66 YDTPTLKNSSAFA
-79 TEYLPGQYDQRAD
+79 MEYLPGQYDQRAD

-103 NKPMIRTGKLF
+103 HRPTIRTGKYF
-114 VFDKVNDDTLAE
+114 VFNEVNEEDIA
-126 LKNYLIN
+126 KIKKYLIN
-133 SVDSREKNLDILI
+133 TVDSHEKQLDVLEL
-146 KPSIPQPENVPTIDG
+146 PEIPKPENVETVKG
-161 FVDLDESG
+161 FTELGEDELQAFHS
-169 LAALHKE
+169 E
-176 WSFSFDLADL
+176 WSFSFDLDDL
-186 KFTQDYFKT
+186 KFIQSYFQK
-195 ENRNPTETELKVL
+195 EGRNPTETELKVL

-220 FFTELKDITFEGDLA
+220 FFTELKDIQFAGSLAHKLEEVFE
-235 NKIEEIFNR
+235 R
-244 YLALRKELG
+244 YLGLRKELG

-295 VDVEGEKQAWYLLFK
+295 VDVEGEKQDWYLLFK

-352 SADPREP
+352 AANPLERIED
-359 IAETLEGKLPQKKIT
+359 TLEGKLPQKKIT

-384 GNQIGLATSHVAE
+384 GNQIGLATSHIAE
-397 LYDPGY
+397 VYDEGY

-420 WVRREAPVTGDRVI
+420 WVRREKPLQGDRVI

-446 GASGSSKVQDQ
+446 GATGSSKVHDQ
-457 TSINTLS
+457 SSINTLS

-479 RLFRKPDVTKLIK
+479 RLFRKPEVTRLIK

-505 IGEIADSLNINLDKL
+505 IGEIADSLHINLDKL

-547 KDVAKFIAHAS
+547 KDVDAFIDYAA

-579 WRGEMIVD
+579 WRGNKIVD
-587 LDRIFLDTAGTKK
+587 LDREFLDTAGTLK
-600 SMTTKVV
+600 STAAKSV
-607 SNQHAKVQSFNPLT
+607 SESYAEAQVITPLT
-621 TEQFKNELSQLNVAS
+621 NEQFKKTLADLNVAS

-652 VLMPLGGKHL
+652 VLMPLGGKRL

-675 LNKSTDTVAISSW
+675 LNKRTTTAAISTW
-688 GFSTTI
+688 GYSTEL
-694 ANENPFLMGAYA
+694 ANKSPFLMGAYA

-712 NLVASGGNHKNAR
+712 KVVASGGYHKDAR

-735 GADSEKWGKPLQA
+735 GSDPEKWGKPLQA

-771 GTFENISVPPTLI
+771 GTFENLHVPPTLI
-784 SFACAVGEL
+784 SFACAVGDS

-798 PEIKKAG
+798 PEFKAEG
-805 NYLYLAKHEPLASG
+805 NYIYLLAHKPEASG
-819 IPNYDQLNKVYKDV
+819 VPNYNQLNTVYTKVYNLIKE
-833 HHHISNGTIVSAQTI
+833 GTVISAQTI
-848 KEGGLATSVFKMM
+848 KEGGLAAAIFKMA
-861 VGNGIGANINYDLDC
+861 VGNEIGASISYKRDC
-876 FASQIGSLI
+876 FKPQIGSLI
-885 LESTTELEGY
+885 LESNVELDGFELLGQTAGKNLVINNKEFNLTELE
-895 ALLGKT
+895 
-901 EGNSLTVNGDKF
+901 
-913 STSELLAAW
+913 AAW
-922 EGTLEQIFPSKV
+922 EGTLEPVFPSAKAGASTKTIGATD
-934 VRGDTNKNDSG
+934 GDIKLNKPSVEG
-945 DANKNDSGDTNKN
+945 K
-958 DTNKNANEPVR
+958 
-969 DPTNSAYSTVRE
+969 
-981 SIKIASDIV
+981 
-990 RGDTNKYDTNK
+990 
-1001 YDTNKYP
+1001 P

-1029 DAGAD
+1029 EAGGD

-1042 YSEEAISE
+1042 FNEDAIAS
-1050 SISAFVTELE
+1050 SINAFTEQINQ
-1060 AANILMIPGG
+1060 AQIIMIPGG

-1083 IVSVLKNPEVKE
+1083 IVSVLKNPQIKE
-1095 AVHGLIARGGLVLGI
+1095 AVHGLLKRGGLILGI

-1129 DVDETS
+1129 DLDESS

-1147 SQTAHVEVVSDKSP
+1147 SQTARVEVKSDMSP
-1161 WLQGM
+1161 WLKGM
-1166 QGMKYIV
+1166 QGKKYIV

-1178 EGRFYANDAMV
+1178 EGRFYASDKMV
-1189 KDLAAN
+1189 KELAAN
-1195 GQIATQYIDFEGN
+1195 GQIATQYVDFEGN
-1208 VALDMPYNP
+1208 VALDMPFNP
-1217 NGSVHGIEGITDA
+1217 NGSVYGIEGITDA
-1230 TGQIYGRMGHPER
+1230 SGQIYGRMGHPER
-1243 FRKGLMKNIP
+1243 YREGLMKNIP
-1253 EMEFMDIFK
+1253 EIAFMDIFK
-1262 NGVEWFKG
+1262 NGVEWFK

>member
-18 QKILAELQE
+18 QKVLAELQE

-35 QYVVYDVFD
+35 QYVAYDVFD
-44 AEEISWDKL
+44 AEESSWDKL
-53 LNVLLDSVADISH
+53 LNVLLDSVADIAH
-66 SQNPADLSISSFA
+66 TQNPADAALSSFA

-114 VFDKVNDDTLAE
+114 VFDKVNDSVLAE

-133 SVDSREKNLDILI
+133 SVDSQEKNLEILV
-146 KPSIPQPENVPTIDG
+146 KPNIPLPEDVPTVEG
-161 FVDLDESG
+161 FIDLDENG

-186 KFTQDYFKT
+186 EFTQDYFKT

-235 NKIEEIFNR
+235 NKIEEVFNR

-295 VDVEGEKQAWYLLFK
+295 VDVEGEKQEWYLLFK

-352 SADPREP
+352 SADPREA
-359 IAETLEGKLPQKKIT
+359 IADTLEGKLPQKKIT

-384 GNQIGLATSHVAE
+384 GNQIGLATSHIAE
-397 LYDPGY
+397 VYDPGY

-420 WVRREAPVTGDRVI
+420 WVRREAPETGDRVI

-446 GASGSSKVQDQ
+446 GASGSSKVQDE

-479 RLFRKPDVTKLIK
+479 RLFRKPEVTRLIK

-547 KDVAKFIAHAS
+547 KDVAAFIAHAS

-587 LDRIFLDTAGTKK
+587 LDRVFLDTAGTQK
-600 SMTTKVV
+600 SMTAKVV
-607 SNQHAKVQSFNPLT
+607 SDSHAKIQVLTPLT
-621 TEQFKNELSQLNVAS
+621 ADQFKKELSQLNVAS

-652 VLMPLGGKHL
+652 VLMPLGGKYL

-675 LNKSTDTVAISSW
+675 LNKSTTTCAISSW
-688 GFSTTI
+688 GFSTTM
-694 ANENPFLMGAYA
+694 ANENPFLMGAYS

-712 NLVASGGNHKNAR
+712 NLVASGGNHKDAR

-735 GADSEKWGKPLQA
+735 GADAVKWGKPLQA

-784 SFACAVGEL
+784 SFACTVGDV

-798 PEIKKAG
+798 PEIKKEG
-805 NYLYLAKHEPLASG
+805 NFLYLAKHQPVTVG
-819 IPNYDQLNKVYKDV
+819 TPNYDQLNKVYADV
-833 HHHISNGTIVSAQTI
+833 HQQICNGTIVSAQTI
-848 KEGGLATSVFKMM
+848 KEGGLATAVFKMM
-861 VGNGIGANINYDLDC
+861 VGNGIGANINYGLDC
-876 FASQIGSLI
+876 FTSQIGSLI

-895 ALLGKT
+895 ELLGKT
-901 EGNSLTVNGDKF
+901 EGDSLTINGEKF
-913 STSELLAAW
+913 DTAELLAAW
-922 EGTLEQIFPSKV
+922 EGTLEPIFPSKTTASSEV
-934 VRGDTNKNDSG
+934 SSYESQQEVNPSTATQGDFSQI
-945 DANKNDSGDTNKN
+945 DT
-958 DTNKNANEPVR
+958 
-969 DPTNSAYSTVRE
+969 
-981 SIKIASDIV
+981 
-990 RGDTNKYDTNK
+990 
-1001 YDTNKYP
+1001 P

-1042 YSEEAISE
+1042 YSEVAIAE
-1050 SISAFVTELE
+1050 SISAFVTELN

-1083 IVSVLKNPEVKE
+1083 IVSVLKNPAVKE

-1129 DVDETS
+1129 DLDETS
-1135 ATMTFNSIGRHI
+1135 ATMTFNNIGRHI
-1147 SQTAHVEVVSDKSP
+1147 SQTAHVEVMSDKSP

-1166 QGMKYIV
+1166 KGKKYIV

-1178 EGRFYANDAMV
+1178 EGRFFAPDAMV
-1189 KDLAAN
+1189 KELAAN
-1195 GQIATQYIDFEGN
+1195 GQIATQYIDFDGN

-1243 FRKGLMKNIP
+1243 YRKGLMKNIP

-1262 NGVEWFKG
+1262 NGVEWFK

>member
-1 MNQRIFVE
+1 M
-9 KKSEFDVAS
+9 
-18 QKILAELQE
+18 
-27 FTPLTNLK
+27 
-35 QYVVYDVFD
+35 
-44 AEEISWDKL
+44 
-53 LNVLLDSVADISH
+53 
-66 SQNPADLSISSFA
+66 
-79 TEYLPGQYDQRAD
+79 
-92 SAEQAI
+92 
-98 QLVTG
+98 
-103 NKPMIRTGKLF
+103 
-114 VFDKVNDDTLAE
+114 FDKVSDSDLA
-126 LKNYLIN
+126 KVKDYVIN
-133 SVDSREKNLDILI
+133 SVDSQEKNLDILVN
-146 KPSIPQPENVPTIDG
+146 PSIPKPTEVPLIEG
-161 FVDLDESG
+161 FTALDEN
-169 LAALHKE
+169 ALLSFHTE

-186 KFTQDYFKT
+186 KFIQDYFIQEK
-195 ENRNPTETELKVL
+195 RNPTETELKVL

-220 FFTELKDITFEGDLA
+220 FFTELKDIQFAGDLA
-235 NKIEEIFNR
+235 YKLEEIFNR

-352 SADPREP
+352 SGDPRER
-359 IAETLEGKLPQKKIT
+359 IENTLEGKLPQKKIT
-374 KTAAKGYSSY
+374 KMAAKGFASY
-384 GNQIGLATSHVAE
+384 GNQIGLATSQIAE
-397 LYDPGY
+397 IYDPGY

-446 GASGSSKVQDQ
+446 GASGSSKVQDE

-479 RLFRKPDVTKLIK
+479 RLFRKPEVTKLIK

-547 KDVAKFIAHAS
+547 KDVTAFVEYAS

-587 LDRIFLDTAGTKK
+587 LDREFLDTAGTQKTMHAK
-600 SMTTKVV
+600 AV
-607 SNQHAKVQSFNPLT
+607 SNSYVETQAITPLT
-621 TEQFKNELSQLNVAS
+621 DDQFKKELSQLNVAS

-652 VLMPLGGKHL
+652 VLMPLGGKYL
-662 KTPALASVNTIPV
+662 KTPSLASVNTIPV
-675 LNKSTDTVAISSW
+675 LNKSTDTVAISTW
-688 GFSTTI
+688 GFSVDL
-694 ANENPFLMGAYA
+694 ANKNPFLMGAYA

-712 NLVASGGNHKNAR
+712 KLVAAGGNHKDAR
-725 LSFQEYFERL
+725 LSFQEYFEKL
-735 GADSEKWGKPLQA
+735 GADAEKWGKPLQA

-771 GTFENISVPPTLI
+771 GTFDNIHVPPTLI

-798 PEIKKAG
+798 PEIKGKE
-805 NYLYLAKHEPLASG
+805 NFLYLAGHQATASG
-819 IPNYDQLNKVYKDV
+819 LPNYDQLNKTYADI
-833 HHHISNGTIVSAQTI
+833 HQHIKKGTIISAQTI
-848 KEGGLATSVFKMM
+848 KDGGLASAVFKMA
-861 VGNGIGANINYDLDC
+861 VGNGIGADINYGNDC
-876 FASQIGSLI
+876 FKPQIGSLI
-885 LESTTELEGY
+885 LESKTELTGY
-895 ALLGKT
+895 ELLGKT
-901 EGNSLTVNGDKF
+901 GGSDLTINGETFKLAEL
-913 STSELLAAW
+913 TSAW
-922 EGTLEQIFPSKV
+922 EGTLEPIFPSKTTANTKESNSKFQ
-934 VRGDTNKNDSG
+934 DSSANTLETN
-945 DANKNDSGDTNKN
+945 
-958 DTNKNANEPVR
+958 
-969 DPTNSAYSTVRE
+969 NSKLETV
-981 SIKIASDIV
+981 
-990 RGDTNKYDTNK
+990 
-1001 YDTNKYP
+1001 

-1023 TEHVFV
+1023 SEHVFV

-1034 VHTALFRN
+1034 VRTRLFTN
-1042 YSEEAISE
+1042 YNEQAVSE
-1050 SISAFVTELE
+1050 SIAAFVEQIN
-1060 AANILMIPGG
+1060 AANIMMIPGG

-1083 IVSVLKNPEVKE
+1083 IVSVLKNPAIKD
-1095 AVHGLIARGGLVLGI
+1095 AVHSLLKRGGLMLGI

-1129 DVDETS
+1129 DLDDTS
-1135 ATMTFNSIGRHI
+1135 ATMTFNNIGRHI
-1147 SQTAHVEVVSDKSP
+1147 SQTAHVEVKSDKSP
-1161 WLQGM
+1161 WLAGM
-1166 QGMKYIV
+1166 QGKKYIV

-1189 KDLAAN
+1189 KELATN
-1195 GQIATQYIDFEGN
+1195 GQIATQYIDFDGN

-1243 FRKGLMKNIP
+1243 YRKGLMKNIP

>member
-9 KKSEFDVAS
+9 KKSAFDVES
-18 QKILAELQE
+18 HKVLAELQE
-27 FTPLTNLK
+27 FTSLTHLK
-35 QYVVYDVFD
+35 QYVIYDVFD
-44 AEEISWDKL
+44 AQEQSWDKL
-53 LNVLLDSVADISH
+53 KTVLLDAVADITYAE
-66 SQNPADLSISSFA
+66 NPAASNTSSFA

-92 SAEQAI
+92 SAAQAI
-98 QLVTG
+98 QLVVG
-103 NKPMIRTGKLF
+103 NKPAIRTGKLF
-114 VFDKVNDDTLAE
+114 VFDKVSDSDLA
-126 LKNYLIN
+126 KVKDYVIN
-133 SVDSREKNLDILI
+133 SVDSQEKNLDILVN
-146 KPSIPQPENVPTIDG
+146 PSIPKPTEVPIIEG
-161 FVDLDESG
+161 FTTLDESAL
-169 LAALHKE
+169 LAFHTE

-186 KFTQDYFKT
+186 KFIQTYFQNEK
-195 ENRNPTETELKVL
+195 RNPTETELKVL

-220 FFTELKDITFEGDLA
+220 FFTELKDIQFAGDLA
-235 NKIEEIFNR
+235 YKLEEIFNR

-352 SADPREP
+352 SGDPRER
-359 IAETLEGKLPQKKIT
+359 IENTLEGKLPQKKIT
-374 KTAAKGYSSY
+374 KTAAKGFASY
-384 GNQIGLATSHVAE
+384 GNQIGLATSQIAE
-397 LYDPGY
+397 VYDPGY

-420 WVRREAPVTGDRVI
+420 WVRREAPETGDRVI
-434 MVGGKTGRDGVG
+434 MVGGATGRDGVG
-446 GASGSSKVQDQ
+446 GASGSSKVQDE

-479 RLFRKPDVTKLIK
+479 RLFRKPEVTKLIK

-547 KDVAKFIAHAS
+547 KDVETFIAYAS
-558 QENLLAVEVAEVTDS
+558 QENLLAVDVAEVTDS

-587 LDRIFLDTAGTKK
+587 LDREFLDTAGTQKTMHAK
-600 SMTTKVV
+600 AV
-607 SNQHAKVQSFNPLT
+607 SNSYVETQVITPLT
-621 TEQFKNELSQLNVAS
+621 NEQFKKELSQLNVAS

-652 VLMPLGGKHL
+652 VLMPLGGKYL
-662 KTPALASVNTIPV
+662 KTPSLASVNTIPV
-675 LNKSTDTVAISSW
+675 LNKSTDTLAISTW
-688 GFSTTI
+688 GFSVDL
-694 ANENPFLMGAYA
+694 ANKNPFLMGAYA

-712 NLVASGGNHKNAR
+712 KLVAAGGNHKNAR
-725 LSFQEYFERL
+725 LSFQEYFEKL
-735 GADSEKWGKPLQA
+735 GADAEKWGKPLQA

-771 GTFENISVPPTLI
+771 GTFDNIHVPPTLI

-798 PEIKKAG
+798 PEIKGEG
-805 NYLYLAKHEPLASG
+805 NYLYLAEHQATASG
-819 IPNYDQLNKVYKDV
+819 LPNYDLLNKTYADI
-833 HHHISNGTIVSAQTI
+833 HQHIKNSTILSAQTI
-848 KEGGLATSVFKMM
+848 KDGGLASAVFKMA
-861 VGNGIGANINYDLDC
+861 VGNGIGADINYGKDC
-876 FASQIGSLI
+876 FIPQIGSLI
-885 LESTTELEGY
+885 LESKTELAGY
-895 ALLGKT
+895 ELLGKT
-901 EGNSLTVNGDKF
+901 GGSDLAINSEIFNLAELT
-913 STSELLAAW
+913 AAW
-922 EGTLEQIFPSKV
+922 EGTLEPIFPSATSNSKASSTKFQALNDESKKLLRPQGKKV
-934 VRGDTNKNDSG
+934 T
-945 DANKNDSGDTNKN
+945 
-958 DTNKNANEPVR
+958 
-969 DPTNSAYSTVRE
+969 
-981 SIKIASDIV
+981 
-990 RGDTNKYDTNK
+990 
-1001 YDTNKYP
+1001 P

-1023 TEHVFV
+1023 SEHVFV

-1034 VHTALFRN
+1034 VHTRLFTN

-1050 SISAFVTELE
+1050 SIAAFVEQIN
-1060 AANILMIPGG
+1060 AANIMMIPGG

-1083 IVSVLKNPEVKE
+1083 IVSVLKNPAIKD
-1095 AVHGLIARGGLVLGI
+1095 AVHALLKRGGLMLGI

-1129 DVDETS
+1129 DLDDTS

-1147 SQTAHVEVVSDKSP
+1147 SQTAHVEVKSDKSP
-1161 WLQGM
+1161 WLAGM
-1166 QGMKYIV
+1166 KGKKYIV

-1178 EGRFYANDAMV
+1178 EGRFYADDAMV
-1189 KDLAAN
+1189 KELAAN

-1208 VALDMPYNP
+1208 IALDMPYNP

-1243 FRKGLMKNIP
+1243 YRKGLMKNIP

>member
-18 QKILAELQE
+18 QKVLAELQE
-27 FTPLTNLK
+27 FTPLTSLK

-44 AEEISWDKL
+44 AEDSSWDKL

-66 SQNPADLSISSFA
+66 AQNPADAALSSFA

-114 VFDKVNDDTLAE
+114 VFDKVNDGILADI
-126 LKNYLIN
+126 KNYLIN
-133 SVDSREKNLDILI
+133 SVDSQEKDLDVLV
-146 KPSIPQPENVPTIDG
+146 KPSIPQPEDVPTVDG
-161 FVDLDESG
+161 FIDLDEAG

-195 ENRNPTETELKVL
+195 EKRNPTETELKVL

-295 VDVEGEKQAWYLLFK
+295 VDVEGEKQEWYLLFK

-352 SADPREP
+352 SADPREA
-359 IAETLEGKLPQKKIT
+359 IADTLEGKLPQKKIT

-384 GNQIGLATSHVAE
+384 GNQIGLATSHIAE
-397 LYDPGY
+397 VYDQGY

-420 WVRREAPVTGDRVI
+420 WVRREAPATGDRVI

-446 GASGSSKVQDQ
+446 GASGSSKVQDE

-479 RLFRKPDVTKLIK
+479 RLFRKPEVTRLIK

-547 KDVAKFIAHAS
+547 KDVEAFIAHAS

-587 LDRIFLDTAGTKK
+587 LDRVFLDTAGTQK
-600 SMTTKVV
+600 SMTAKVV
-607 SNQHAKVQSFNPLT
+607 SESHAKTQALTPLT
-621 TEQFKNELSQLNVAS
+621 AEQFTKELSGLNVTS

-652 VLMPLGGKHL
+652 VLMPLGGKYL

-675 LNKSTDTVAISSW
+675 LNKSTTTCAISSW

-694 ANENPFLMGAYA
+694 ANENPFLMGAYS

-735 GADSEKWGKPLQA
+735 GADAEKWGKPLQA

-784 SFACAVGEL
+784 SFACAVGDSSH
-793 KNIIS
+793 IIS
-798 PEIKKAG
+798 PEIKAVG
-805 NYLYLAKHEPLASG
+805 NYLYLANHQPTASG
-819 IPNYDQLNKVYKDV
+819 TPDYDQLNKVYADV
-833 HHHISNGTIVSAQTI
+833 HQHIKDGNIVSAQTI
-848 KEGGLATSVFKMM
+848 KEGGLAAAVFKMM
-861 VGNGIGANINYDLDC
+861 VGNGIGANINYGLDC

-895 ALLGKT
+895 ELLGKT
-901 EGNSLTVNGDKF
+901 EGDSLTINGEQFD
-913 STSELLAAW
+913 TAELLAAW
-922 EGTLEQIFPSKV
+922 EGTLESIFPSKSKKSGSSQLEDRPRLEPWSKDSKIEPWSKNSV
-934 VRGDTNKNDSG
+934 NK
-945 DANKNDSGDTNKN
+945 
-958 DTNKNANEPVR
+958 
-969 DPTNSAYSTVRE
+969 
-981 SIKIASDIV
+981 
-990 RGDTNKYDTNK
+990 
-1001 YDTNKYP
+1001 P

-1042 YSEEAISE
+1042 YSEEAIAE
-1050 SISAFVTELE
+1050 SISAFVTELN

-1083 IVSVLKNPEVKE
+1083 IVSVLKNPLVKE
-1095 AVHGLIARGGLVLGI
+1095 AVHGLIARSGLVLGI

-1129 DVDETS
+1129 DLDDTS

-1147 SQTAHVEVVSDKSP
+1147 SQTAHVEVISDKSP
-1161 WLQGM
+1161 WLRGM
-1166 QGMKYIV
+1166 KGKKYIV

-1178 EGRFYANDAMV
+1178 EGRFYAKDAML
-1189 KDLAAN
+1189 KELAAN

-1217 NGSVHGIEGITDA
+1217 NGSVNGIEGITDA

-1243 FRKGLMKNIP
+1243 FREGLMKNIP
-1253 EMEFMDIFK
+1253 EMEFMDIFR
-1262 NGVEWFKG
+1262 NGVEWFKEI

>member
-1 MNQRIFVE
+1 MLLNCTVYLCLAYYHTSMNQRIFVE

-18 QKILAELQE
+18 QKVLAELQE

-44 AEEISWDKL
+44 AEESSWDKL
-53 LNVLLDSVADISH
+53 IKVLLDSVADISYT
-66 SQNPADLSISSFA
+66 QNPADSKLSSFA

-103 NKPMIRTGKLF
+103 TKPMIRTGKLF
-114 VFDKVNDDTLAE
+114 VFDKVNDSSLAE
-126 LKNYLIN
+126 IKNYVIN
-133 SVDSREKNLDILI
+133 SVDSQEKNLDVLV
-146 KPSIPQPENVPTIDG
+146 KPNIPQPENVPTIDG
-161 FVDLDESG
+161 FIDLDEGG

-295 VDVEGEKQAWYLLFK
+295 VDVEGDKQAWYLLFK

-359 IAETLEGKLPQKKIT
+359 IADTLEGKLPQKKIT

-384 GNQIGLATSHVAE
+384 GNQIGLATSHIAE
-397 LYDPGY
+397 VYDQGY

-420 WVRREAPVTGDRVI
+420 WVRREAPATSDRVI

-446 GASGSSKVQDQ
+446 GASGSSKVQDE

-479 RLFRKPDVTKLIK
+479 RLFRKPEVTRLIK

-547 KDVAKFIAHAS
+547 KDVAAFIAHAS
-558 QENLLAVEVAEVTDS
+558 QENLLAIEVAEVTDS

-587 LDRIFLDTAGTKK
+587 LDRVFLDTAGMQKTI
-600 SMTTKVV
+600 TAKVV
-607 SNQHAKVQSFNPLT
+607 SESNAKTQALTPLT
-621 TEQFKNELSQLNVAS
+621 ADQFKKELSQLNVAS

-652 VLMPLGGKHL
+652 VLMPLGGKYL

-688 GFSTTI
+688 GFSTTM
-694 ANENPFLMGAYA
+694 ANENPFLMGVYS

-735 GADSEKWGKPLQA
+735 GADAEKWGKPLQA

-798 PEIKKAG
+798 PEIKKTG
-805 NYLYLAKHEPLASG
+805 NYLYLAKHQPLASG
-819 IPNYDQLNKVYKDV
+819 IPNYDQLNKVFKDV
-833 HHHISNGTIVSAQTI
+833 HEYISNGTIVSAQTI
-848 KEGGLATSVFKMM
+848 KEGGLAAAVFKMM
-861 VGNGIGANINYDLDC
+861 VGNGIGANINYGLDC

-885 LESTTELEGY
+885 LESTTELDGY
-895 ALLGKT
+895 ELLGKT
-901 EGNSLTVNGDKF
+901 EGDSLTLNGEEF
-913 STSELLAAW
+913 NTAELLAAW
-922 EGTLEQIFPSKV
+922 EGTLEPIFPSKV
-934 VRGDTNKNDSG
+934 VRGDKKKDAVKGLASADTSLKNKHSQL
-945 DANKNDSGDTNKN
+945 K
-958 DTNKNANEPVR
+958 
-969 DPTNSAYSTVRE
+969 TV
-981 SIKIASDIV
+981 
-990 RGDTNKYDTNK
+990 
-1001 YDTNKYP
+1001 

-1042 YSEEAISE
+1042 YSEEAIAE
-1050 SISAFVTELE
+1050 SISAFVTELN

-1083 IVSVLKNPEVKE
+1083 IVSVLKNTEVKE

-1129 DVDETS
+1129 DLDETS

-1147 SQTAHVEVVSDKSP
+1147 SQTAHVEVMSDKSP

-1166 QGMKYIV
+1166 KGKQYIV

-1178 EGRFYANDAMV
+1178 EGRFYASDAMV

-1195 GQIATQYIDFEGN
+1195 EQIATQYIDFDGN

-1243 FRKGLMKNIP
+1243 FRNGLMKNIP

-1262 NGVEWFKG
+1262 NGVEWFE